1 MCKIWIFGGTTEG
14 RLLAEYCSREKI
26 PAWVS
31 VASEYGEELLRE
43 DLLEAENV
51 ENAENLVQNHDMNGR
66 EKSADREGYL
76 AKKNLKNASV
86 SSAVKVLRG
95 RMDRHQMEEFIRNQG
110 IQLVIDATHPHAK
123 LVSEEIQEACRQT
136 GIRLERCLRA
146 EGEQNRGRDWVEV
159 DSIQEAVA
167 FLSSVPGVIFATTG
181 SKELEALC
189 QIPEYPKRV
198 YARVLPISGVLKK
211 CEELGITGSHLIAMQ
226 GPFSTEMNALF
237 LRQTKAEWLLTKDSG
252 RAGGFQEK
260 MEAARANG
268 TRVVV
273 IRRPEERGISL
284 NEAMKVLKE
293 TDGRTIGER
302 EGIESEIA
310 SAKSKKN
317 IEGVDGENQEKS
329 NEVENVPAGEEE
341 RKSGT
346 DTVELEE
353 RNKIKPSKTQTV
365 FVTAQ
370 KLACDT
376 QKTHLILA
384 GIGMGQPSQMTGEVL
399 RAIRESDALIG
410 AGRMLE
416 SAERALQDDL
426 LINKEGKIENRQKS
440 ATAVEKERIPGNI
453 RGSYVKCYKAY
464 LPDDV
469 IRIISEHPEWK
480 QAVILYSG
488 DTGFF
493 SGASKMAERLREAG
507 YPFTVY
513 PGISCISYLAARLGT
528 HWEDAAIYSAHGREL
543 PVERVMKHL
552 CDPEEA
558 ANRAFI
564 LMGGKNGAGQ
574 FCKRLTQAGY
584 GSVQVTVG
592 ENLSYPEEQI
602 RSGTAEE
609 MGKLEFTDL
618 SLMQLEVLGK
628 IKRGQTEVPNKEK
641 IADDDN
647 IEITNVE
654 KLKMYAQGMVSEKRI
669 QDVQVT
675 ESYKNDKH
683 KFVLHTNL
691 CQEIPRIMLAAPKSG
706 SGKTLLTCGL
716 LEILRRRGLNPIA
729 CKCGPDYIDP
739 MFHRYVLGIPGRNL
753 DSFFLPPEG
762 VREVLADAAREEKAG
777 IAVLEGVMGY
787 YDGLGGTETA
797 ASSWEIAKI
806 TDTPAILLLDCK
818 GASLS
823 AAAMASGFL
832 HFREDSQIA
841 GVILN
846 RVSSMYYERLAAA
859 VEEASG
865 LPVLGYLPE
874 SEEYRMESRHLG
886 LFLPGEIDRLRE
898 RIGRLADQMEKSIA
912 VDRVLEVA
920 GMSLEGE
927 NKEKEKTERIERA
940 EKTRKGSEKISP
952 RVRIGV
958 ARDEAFCF
966 YYQENF
972 RLLEQM
978 GAELVYFSPL
988 RDKKIPEGVNGLLFG
1003 GGYPENYARELA
1015 ENAAMRESVRR
1026 SIAAGMPFLAECG
1039 GFLYLHRTLE
1049 GSDGKHWEMA
1059 GVYPFNA
1066 YRTDRLRRFGYVR
1079 LLTPSGQEIHGHE
1092 FHYWESEE
1100 PGTDWEAVK
1109 PTGNRSWRCIHE
1121 KGAQIGGFPHLY
1133 YASCPEFLRGW
1144 LNVCEKYSEDN
1155 GDKF

>member
-26 PAWVS
+26 EAWVS
-31 VASEYGEELLRE
+31 VASEYGEELLQE
-43 DLLEAENV
+43 ELMESGNAGNPDL
-51 ENAENLVQNHDMNGR
+51 NHNTC
-66 EKSADREGYL
+66 L
-76 AKKNLKNASV
+76 AKKNLKTVQASSV
-86 SSAVKVLRG
+86 IKVLRG
-95 RMDRHQMEEFIRNQG
+95 RMDRYQMEEFIRNQG
-110 IQLVIDATHPHAK
+110 IHLVIDATHPHAR
-123 LVSEEIQEACRQT
+123 LVSEEIQEACGRT
-136 GIRLERCLRA
+136 GVRLERCLRA
-146 EGEQNRGRDWVEV
+146 EGEQNKARDWVEV
-159 DSIQEAVA
+159 DSIQEAVS
-167 FLSSVPGVIFATTG
+167 FLSSVSGVIFATTG

-189 QIPEYPKRV
+189 QIPDYQKRV
-198 YARVLPISGVLKK
+198 YARVLPTSNVLKK
-211 CEELGITGSHLIAMQ
+211 CEKLGITGSHLIAMQ
-226 GPFSTEMNALF
+226 GPFSTEMNTLF

-260 MEAARANG
+260 VEAARENG

-273 IRRPEERGISL
+273 IRRPEEDGISL
-284 NEAMKVLKE
+284 EEAMEVLKKADE
-293 TDGRTIGER
+293 GNVGE
-302 EGIESEIA
+302 
-310 SAKSKKN
+310 
-317 IEGVDGENQEKS
+317 
-329 NEVENVPAGEEE
+329 
-341 RKSGT
+341 
-346 DTVELEE
+346 L
-353 RNKIKPSKTQTV
+353 
-365 FVTAQ
+365 
-370 KLACDT
+370 
-376 QKTHLILA
+376 KTHLILA

-416 SAERALQDDL
+416 SAERALQNDL
-426 LINKEGKIENRQKS
+426 LISKEGKAENRQES
-440 ATAVEKERIPGNI
+440 AAAVEKET
-453 RGSYVKCYKAY
+453 KCYKAY

-469 IRIISEHPEWK
+469 IQIVSKHPEWK
-480 QAVILYSG
+480 RAVILYSG

-493 SGASKMAERLREAG
+493 SGASRMAERLREAG

-513 PGISCISYLAARLGT
+513 PGTSCVSYLAARLGT

-543 PVERVMKHL
+543 SVDRVMKRL
-552 CDPEEA
+552 CAPEEEA
-558 ANRAFI
+558 KRAFI

-574 FCKRLTQAGY
+574 FCERLTQAGY
-584 GSVQVTVG
+584 GNVQVTVG

-609 MGKLEFTDL
+609 MKKLEFADL
-618 SLMQLEVLGK
+618 SLMLLEVTDE
-628 IKRGQTEVPNKEK
+628 IKNVKQLKRFEQEDKRLLP
-641 IADDDN
+641 ADS
-647 IEITNVE
+647 V
-654 KLKMYAQGMVSEKRI
+654 GV
-669 QDVQVT
+669 
-675 ESYKNDKH
+675 
-683 KFVLHTNL
+683 F
-691 CQEIPRIMLAAPKSG
+691 PRIMLAAPKSG

-716 LEILRRRGLNPIA
+716 LEVLRRRGLNPIA

-753 DSFFLPPEG
+753 DSFFLPAEG
-762 VREVLADAAREEKAG
+762 VRKVLVDAVREEQAG

-787 YDGLGGTETA
+787 YDGLGGTETS
-797 ASSWEIAKI
+797 ASSWEIAEI
-806 TDTPAILLLDCK
+806 TDTPAILVLDCK

-823 AAAMASGFL
+823 VAAMASGFL
-832 HFREDSQIA
+832 HFRKKSHIA

-920 GMSLEGE
+920 GMLPLRIE
-927 NKEKEKTERIERA
+927 NKGKEKA
-940 EKTRKGSEKISP
+940 ENESMEAESIAKFPACQEQKVTS

-988 RDKKIPEGVNGLLFG
+988 RDKKIPDRVDGLLFG

-1015 ENAAMRESVRR
+1015 KNAAMRESIRR

-1039 GFLYLHRTLE
+1039 GFLYLHHTLE

-1059 GVYPFNA
+1059 GVYPFDA
-1066 YRTDRLRRFGYVR
+1066 YRTNRLRRFGYVR
-1079 LLTPSGQEIHGHE
+1079 LLTSSGQEIHGHE
-1092 FHYWESEE
+1092 FHYWESED

-1121 KGAQIGGFPHLY
+1121 KGGQIGGFPHLY
-1133 YASCPEFLRGW
+1133 YASCPDFLRKW
-1144 LNVCEKYSEDN
+1144 LDVCAKGSQKKYIN
-1155 GDKF
+1155 

>member
-26 PAWVS
+26 EAWVS
-31 VASEYGEELLRE
+31 VASEYGEELLQE
-43 DLLEAENV
+43 ELMESGNAGNPDL
-51 ENAENLVQNHDMNGR
+51 NHNTC
-66 EKSADREGYL
+66 L
-76 AKKNLKNASV
+76 AKKNLKTVQASSV
-86 SSAVKVLRG
+86 IKVLRG
-95 RMDRHQMEEFIRNQG
+95 RMDRYQMEEFIRNQG
-110 IQLVIDATHPHAK
+110 IHLVIDATHPHAR
-123 LVSEEIQEACRQT
+123 LVSEEIQEACGRT
-136 GIRLERCLRA
+136 GVRLERCLRA
-146 EGEQNRGRDWVEV
+146 EGEQNKARDWVEV
-159 DSIQEAVA
+159 DSIQEAVS
-167 FLSSVPGVIFATTG
+167 FLSSVSGVIFATTG

-189 QIPEYPKRV
+189 QIPDYQKRV
-198 YARVLPISGVLKK
+198 YARVLPISNVLKK
-211 CEELGITGSHLIAMQ
+211 CEKLGITGSHLIAMQ
-226 GPFSTEMNALF
+226 GPFSTEMNTLF

-260 MEAARANG
+260 VEAARENG

-273 IRRPEERGISL
+273 IRRPEEDGISL
-284 NEAMKVLKE
+284 EEAMEVLKKADE
-293 TDGRTIGER
+293 GNVGE
-302 EGIESEIA
+302 
-310 SAKSKKN
+310 
-317 IEGVDGENQEKS
+317 
-329 NEVENVPAGEEE
+329 
-341 RKSGT
+341 
-346 DTVELEE
+346 L
-353 RNKIKPSKTQTV
+353 
-365 FVTAQ
+365 
-370 KLACDT
+370 
-376 QKTHLILA
+376 KTHLILA

-416 SAERALQDDL
+416 SAERALQNDL
-426 LINKEGKIENRQKS
+426 LISKEGKAENRQES
-440 ATAVEKERIPGNI
+440 AAAVEKET
-453 RGSYVKCYKAY
+453 KCYKAY

-469 IRIISEHPEWK
+469 IQIVSKHPEWK

-493 SGASKMAERLREAG
+493 SGASRMAERLREAG

-513 PGISCISYLAARLGT
+513 PGTSCVSYLAARLGT

-543 PVERVMKHL
+543 SVDRVMKRL
-552 CDPEEA
+552 CDPEEPA
-558 ANRAFI
+558 KRAFI

-574 FCKRLTQAGY
+574 FCERLTQAGY
-584 GSVQVTVG
+584 GNVQVTVG

-609 MGKLEFTDL
+609 MRKLEFADL
-618 SLMQLEVLGK
+618 SLMLLEVTDE
-628 IKRGQTEVPNKEK
+628 IKNVKQLKRFEQEDKRLLP
-641 IADDDN
+641 ADS
-647 IEITNVE
+647 V
-654 KLKMYAQGMVSEKRI
+654 GV
-669 QDVQVT
+669 
-675 ESYKNDKH
+675 
-683 KFVLHTNL
+683 F
-691 CQEIPRIMLAAPKSG
+691 PRIMLAAPKSG

-716 LEILRRRGLNPIA
+716 LEVLRRRGLNPIA

-753 DSFFLPPEG
+753 DSFFLPTESVRKVLVDA
-762 VREVLADAAREEKAG
+762 VREEQAG

-787 YDGLGGTETA
+787 YDGLGGTETS
-797 ASSWEIAKI
+797 ASSWEIAEI
-806 TDTPAILLLDCK
+806 TDTPAILVLDCK

-832 HFREDSQIA
+832 HFRKKSHIA

-912 VDRVLEVA
+912 VERVLEVA
-920 GMSLEGE
+920 GMLPLRIE
-927 NKEKEKTERIERA
+927 NKEKEKA
-940 EKTRKGSEKISP
+940 ENESMEAESIAKFPACQEQKVTS

-988 RDKKIPEGVNGLLFG
+988 RDKKIPDRVDGLLFG

-1015 ENAAMRESVRR
+1015 KNAAMRESIRR

-1059 GVYPFNA
+1059 GVYPFDA
-1066 YRTDRLRRFGYVR
+1066 YRTNRLRRFGYVR
-1079 LLTPSGQEIHGHE
+1079 LLTSSGQEIHGHE
-1092 FHYWESEE
+1092 FHYWESED

-1121 KGAQIGGFPHLY
+1121 KGGQIGGFPHLY
-1133 YASCPEFLRGW
+1133 YASCPDFLRKW
-1144 LNVCEKYSEDN
+1144 LDVCAKGSQQKYIN
-1155 GDKF
+1155 

>member
-26 PAWVS
+26 EAWVS
-31 VASEYGEELLRE
+31 VASEYGEELLQE
-43 DLLEAENV
+43 ELMESGNAGNPDL
-51 ENAENLVQNHDMNGR
+51 NHNTC
-66 EKSADREGYL
+66 L
-76 AKKNLKNASV
+76 AKKNLKTVQASSV
-86 SSAVKVLRG
+86 IKVLRG
-95 RMDRHQMEEFIRNQG
+95 RMDRYQMEEFIRNQG
-110 IQLVIDATHPHAK
+110 IHLVIDATHPHAR
-123 LVSEEIQEACRQT
+123 LVSEEIQEACGRT
-136 GIRLERCLRA
+136 GVRLERCLRA
-146 EGEQNRGRDWVEV
+146 EGEQNKARDWVEV
-159 DSIQEAVA
+159 DSIQEAVS
-167 FLSSVPGVIFATTG
+167 FLSSVSGVIFATTG

-189 QIPEYPKRV
+189 QIPDYQKRV
-198 YARVLPISGVLKK
+198 YARVLPTSNVLRK
-211 CEELGITGSHLIAMQ
+211 CEKMGITGSHLIAMQ
-226 GPFSTEMNALF
+226 GPFSTEMNTLF

-260 MEAARANG
+260 VEAARENG

-273 IRRPEERGISL
+273 IRRPEEDGISL
-284 NEAMKVLKE
+284 EEAMEVLKKADE
-293 TDGRTIGER
+293 GNVGE
-302 EGIESEIA
+302 
-310 SAKSKKN
+310 
-317 IEGVDGENQEKS
+317 
-329 NEVENVPAGEEE
+329 
-341 RKSGT
+341 
-346 DTVELEE
+346 L
-353 RNKIKPSKTQTV
+353 
-365 FVTAQ
+365 
-370 KLACDT
+370 
-376 QKTHLILA
+376 KTHLILA

-416 SAERALQDDL
+416 SAERALQNDL
-426 LINKEGKIENRQKS
+426 LISKEGKDENRQES
-440 ATAVEKERIPGNI
+440 AAAVEKET
-453 RGSYVKCYKAY
+453 KCYKAY

-469 IRIISEHPEWK
+469 IQIVSKHPEWK

-493 SGASKMAERLREAG
+493 SGASRMAERLREAG

-513 PGISCISYLAARLGT
+513 PGTSCVSYLSARLGT

-543 PVERVMKHL
+543 SVDRVMKRL
-552 CDPEEA
+552 CDPEEPA
-558 ANRAFI
+558 KRAFI

-574 FCKRLTQAGY
+574 FCERLTQAGY
-584 GSVQVTVG
+584 GNVQVTVG

-609 MGKLEFTDL
+609 MKKLEFADL
-618 SLMQLEVLGK
+618 SLMLLEVTDE
-628 IKRGQTEVPNKEK
+628 IKNVKQLKRFEQEDKRLLP
-641 IADDDN
+641 ADS
-647 IEITNVE
+647 V
-654 KLKMYAQGMVSEKRI
+654 GV
-669 QDVQVT
+669 
-675 ESYKNDKH
+675 
-683 KFVLHTNL
+683 F
-691 CQEIPRIMLAAPKSG
+691 PRIMLAAPKSG

-716 LEILRRRGLNPIA
+716 LEVLRRRGLNPIA

-753 DSFFLPPEG
+753 DSFFLPAEG
-762 VREVLADAAREEKAG
+762 VRKVLVDAVREEQAE

-787 YDGLGGTETA
+787 YDGLGGTETS
-797 ASSWEIAKI
+797 ASSWEIAEI
-806 TDTPAILLLDCK
+806 TDTPAILVLDCK

-832 HFREDSQIA
+832 HFRKKSHIA

-912 VDRVLEVA
+912 VERVLEVA
-920 GMSLEGE
+920 GMLPLRIE
-927 NKEKEKTERIERA
+927 NKEKEKA
-940 EKTRKGSEKISP
+940 ENESMEAESIAKFPACQEQKVTS

-988 RDKKIPEGVNGLLFG
+988 RDKKIPNRVDGLLFG

-1015 ENAAMRESVRR
+1015 KNAAMRESIRR

-1059 GVYPFNA
+1059 GVYPFDA
-1066 YRTDRLRRFGYVR
+1066 YRTNRLRRFGYVR
-1079 LLTPSGQEIHGHE
+1079 LLTSSGQEIHGHE
-1092 FHYWESEE
+1092 FHYWESED

-1121 KGAQIGGFPHLY
+1121 KGGQIGGFPHLY
-1133 YASCPEFLRGW
+1133 YASCPDFLRKW
-1144 LNVCEKYSEDN
+1144 LDVCAKGSQQKYIN
-1155 GDKF
+1155 

>member
-26 PAWVS
+26 EAWVS
-31 VASEYGEELLRE
+31 VASEYGEELLQE
-43 DLLEAENV
+43 ELMESGNAGNPDL
-51 ENAENLVQNHDMNGR
+51 NHNTC
-66 EKSADREGYL
+66 L
-76 AKKNLKNASV
+76 AKKNLKTVQASSV
-86 SSAVKVLRG
+86 IKVLRG
-95 RMDRHQMEEFIRNQG
+95 RMDRYQMEEFIRNQG
-110 IQLVIDATHPHAK
+110 IHLVIDATHPHAR
-123 LVSEEIQEACRQT
+123 LVSEEIQEACGRT
-136 GIRLERCLRA
+136 GVRLERCLRA
-146 EGEQNRGRDWVEV
+146 EGEQNKARDWVEV
-159 DSIQEAVA
+159 DSIQEAVS
-167 FLSSVPGVIFATTG
+167 FLSSVSGVIFATTG

-189 QIPEYPKRV
+189 QIPDYQKRV
-198 YARVLPISGVLKK
+198 YARVLPTSNVLKK
-211 CEELGITGSHLIAMQ
+211 CEKLGITGSHLIAMQ
-226 GPFSTEMNALF
+226 GPFSTEMNTLF

-260 MEAARANG
+260 VEAARENG

-273 IRRPEERGISL
+273 IRRPEENGISL
-284 NEAMKVLKE
+284 EEAMEVLKKADE
-293 TDGRTIGER
+293 GKVGE
-302 EGIESEIA
+302 
-310 SAKSKKN
+310 
-317 IEGVDGENQEKS
+317 
-329 NEVENVPAGEEE
+329 
-341 RKSGT
+341 
-346 DTVELEE
+346 L
-353 RNKIKPSKTQTV
+353 
-365 FVTAQ
+365 
-370 KLACDT
+370 
-376 QKTHLILA
+376 KTHLILA

-416 SAERALQDDL
+416 SAERALQNDL
-426 LINKEGKIENRQKS
+426 LISKEGKAENRQES
-440 ATAVEKERIPGNI
+440 AAAVEKER
-453 RGSYVKCYKAY
+453 KCYKAY

-469 IRIISEHPEWK
+469 IQIVSEHPEWK
-480 QAVILYSG
+480 RAVILYSG

-493 SGASKMAERLREAG
+493 SGASRMAERLREAG

-513 PGISCISYLAARLGT
+513 PGTSCVSYLAARLGT

-543 PVERVMKHL
+543 SVDRVMKRL
-552 CDPEEA
+552 CDPEEPA
-558 ANRAFI
+558 KRAFI

-574 FCKRLTQAGY
+574 FCERLTQAGY
-584 GSVQVTVG
+584 GNVQVTVG

-609 MGKLEFTDL
+609 MRKLEFADL
-618 SLMQLEVLGK
+618 SLMLLEVTDE
-628 IKRGQTEVPNKEK
+628 IKNVKQLKRFEQEDKRLLP
-641 IADDDN
+641 ADS
-647 IEITNVE
+647 V
-654 KLKMYAQGMVSEKRI
+654 GV
-669 QDVQVT
+669 
-675 ESYKNDKH
+675 
-683 KFVLHTNL
+683 F
-691 CQEIPRIMLAAPKSG
+691 PRIMLAAPKSG

-716 LEILRRRGLNPIA
+716 LEVLRRRGLNPIA

-753 DSFFLPPEG
+753 DSFFLPTEG
-762 VREVLADAAREEKAG
+762 VRKVLVEAVREEQAG

-787 YDGLGGTETA
+787 YDGLGGTETS
-797 ASSWEIAKI
+797 ASSWEIAEI
-806 TDTPAILLLDCK
+806 TDTPAILVLDCK

-832 HFREDSQIA
+832 HFRKKSHIA

-920 GMSLEGE
+920 GMLPLRIE
-927 NKEKEKTERIERA
+927 NKEKEKA
-940 EKTRKGSEKISP
+940 ENESMEAESIAKFPACQEQKVTS

-988 RDKKIPEGVNGLLFG
+988 RDKKIPDRVDGLLFG

-1015 ENAAMRESVRR
+1015 KNAAMRESIRR

-1059 GVYPFNA
+1059 GVYPFDA
-1066 YRTDRLRRFGYVR
+1066 YRTNRLRRFGYVR
-1079 LLTPSGQEIHGHE
+1079 LLTSSGQEIHGHE
-1092 FHYWESEE
+1092 FHYWESED

-1121 KGAQIGGFPHLY
+1121 KGGQIGGFPHLY
-1133 YASCPEFLRGW
+1133 YASCPDFLRKW
-1144 LNVCEKYSEDN
+1144 LDVCAKGSQQKYIN
-1155 GDKF
+1155 

>member
-26 PAWVS
+26 EAWVS
-31 VASEYGEELLRE
+31 VASEYGEELLQE
-43 DLLEAENV
+43 ELMESGNAGNPDL
-51 ENAENLVQNHDMNGR
+51 NHNTC
-66 EKSADREGYL
+66 L
-76 AKKNLKNASV
+76 AKKNLKTVQASSV
-86 SSAVKVLRG
+86 IKVLRG
-95 RMDRHQMEEFIRNQG
+95 RMDRYQMEEFIRNQG
-110 IQLVIDATHPHAK
+110 IHLVIDATHPHAR
-123 LVSEEIQEACRQT
+123 LVSEEIQEACGRT
-136 GIRLERCLRA
+136 GVRLERCLRA
-146 EGEQNRGRDWVEV
+146 EGEQNKARDWVEV
-159 DSIQEAVA
+159 DSIQEAVS
-167 FLSSVPGVIFATTG
+167 FLSSVSGVIFATTG

-189 QIPEYPKRV
+189 QIPDYQKRV
-198 YARVLPISGVLKK
+198 YARVLPTSNVLKK
-211 CEELGITGSHLIAMQ
+211 CEKLGITGSHLIAMQ
-226 GPFSTEMNALF
+226 GPFSTEMNTLF

-260 MEAARANG
+260 VEAARENG

-273 IRRPEERGISL
+273 IRRPEEDGISL
-284 NEAMKVLKE
+284 EEAMEVLKKADE
-293 TDGRTIGER
+293 GNVGE
-302 EGIESEIA
+302 
-310 SAKSKKN
+310 
-317 IEGVDGENQEKS
+317 
-329 NEVENVPAGEEE
+329 
-341 RKSGT
+341 
-346 DTVELEE
+346 L
-353 RNKIKPSKTQTV
+353 
-365 FVTAQ
+365 
-370 KLACDT
+370 
-376 QKTHLILA
+376 KTHLILA

-416 SAERALQDDL
+416 SAERALQNDL
-426 LINKEGKIENRQKS
+426 LISKEGKAENRQES
-440 ATAVEKERIPGNI
+440 AAAVEKET
-453 RGSYVKCYKAY
+453 KCYKAY

-469 IRIISEHPEWK
+469 IQIVSKHPEWK

-493 SGASKMAERLREAG
+493 SGASRMAERLREAG

-513 PGISCISYLAARLGT
+513 PGTSCVSYLAARLGT

-543 PVERVMKHL
+543 SVDRVMKRL
-552 CDPEEA
+552 CDPEEPA
-558 ANRAFI
+558 KRAFI

-574 FCKRLTQAGY
+574 FCERLTQAGY
-584 GSVQVTVG
+584 GNVQVTVG

-609 MGKLEFTDL
+609 MKKLEFADL
-618 SLMQLEVLGK
+618 SLILLEVTDE
-628 IKRGQTEVPNKEK
+628 IKNVKQLKRFEQEDKRLLS
-641 IADDDN
+641 ADS
-647 IEITNVE
+647 V
-654 KLKMYAQGMVSEKRI
+654 GV
-669 QDVQVT
+669 
-675 ESYKNDKH
+675 
-683 KFVLHTNL
+683 F
-691 CQEIPRIMLAAPKSG
+691 PRIMLAAPKSG

-753 DSFFLPPEG
+753 DSFFLPAESVRKVLVDA
-762 VREVLADAAREEKAG
+762 VREEQAG

-787 YDGLGGTETA
+787 YDGLGGTETS
-797 ASSWEIAKI
+797 ASSWEIAEI
-806 TDTPAILLLDCK
+806 TDTPAILVLDCK

-832 HFREDSQIA
+832 HFRKKSHIA

-912 VDRVLEVA
+912 VERVLEVA
-920 GMSLEGE
+920 GMLPLRIE
-927 NKEKEKTERIERA
+927 NKEKEKA
-940 EKTRKGSEKISP
+940 ENESMEAESIAKFPACQEQKVTS

-988 RDKKIPEGVNGLLFG
+988 RDKKIPDRVDGLLFG

-1015 ENAAMRESVRR
+1015 KNAAMRESIRR

-1059 GVYPFNA
+1059 GVYPFDA
-1066 YRTDRLRRFGYVR
+1066 YRTNRLRRFGYVR
-1079 LLTPSGQEIHGHE
+1079 LLTSSGQEIHGHE
-1092 FHYWESEE
+1092 FHYWESED

-1121 KGAQIGGFPHLY
+1121 KGGQIGGFPHLY
-1133 YASCPEFLRGW
+1133 YASCPDFLRKW
-1144 LNVCEKYSEDN
+1144 LDVCAKGSQKKYIN
-1155 GDKF
+1155 

>member
-26 PAWVS
+26 EAWVS
-31 VASEYGEELLRE
+31 VASEYGEELLQE
-43 DLLEAENV
+43 ELMESG
-51 ENAENLVQNHDMNGR
+51 NAGNPDSNRNTC
-66 EKSADREGYL
+66 L
-76 AKKNLKNASV
+76 AKKNLKTVQTSSV
-86 SSAVKVLRG
+86 IKVLRG
-95 RMDRHQMEEFIRNQG
+95 RMDRYQMEEFIRNQG
-110 IQLVIDATHPHAK
+110 IHLVIDATHPHAR
-123 LVSEEIQEACRQT
+123 LVSEEIQEACGRT
-136 GIRLERCLRA
+136 GVRLERCLRA
-146 EGEQNRGRDWVEV
+146 EGEQNKARDWVEV
-159 DSIQEAVA
+159 DSIQEAVS
-167 FLSSVPGVIFATTG
+167 FLSSVSGVIFATTG

-189 QIPEYPKRV
+189 QIPDYQKRV
-198 YARVLPISGVLKK
+198 YARVLPTSNVLKK
-211 CEELGITGSHLIAMQ
+211 CEKLGITGSHLIAMQ
-226 GPFSTEMNALF
+226 GPFSTEMNTLF

-260 MEAARANG
+260 VEAARENG

-273 IRRPEERGISL
+273 IRRPEEDGISL
-284 NEAMKVLKE
+284 EEAMEVLKKADE
-293 TDGRTIGER
+293 GNVGE
-302 EGIESEIA
+302 
-310 SAKSKKN
+310 
-317 IEGVDGENQEKS
+317 
-329 NEVENVPAGEEE
+329 
-341 RKSGT
+341 
-346 DTVELEE
+346 L
-353 RNKIKPSKTQTV
+353 
-365 FVTAQ
+365 
-370 KLACDT
+370 
-376 QKTHLILA
+376 KTHLILA

-416 SAERALQDDL
+416 SAERALQNDL
-426 LINKEGKIENRQKS
+426 LISKEGKAENRQES
-440 ATAVEKERIPGNI
+440 AAAVEKER
-453 RGSYVKCYKAY
+453 KCYKAY

-469 IRIISEHPEWK
+469 IQIVSEHPEWK

-493 SGASKMAERLREAG
+493 SGASRMAERLREAG

-513 PGISCISYLAARLGT
+513 PGTSCVSYLAARLGT
-528 HWEDAAIYSAHGREL
+528 HWEDATIYSAHGREL
-543 PVERVMKHL
+543 SVDRVMKRL
-552 CDPEEA
+552 CDPEEPA
-558 ANRAFI
+558 KRAFI

-574 FCKRLTQAGY
+574 FCERLTQAGY
-584 GSVQVTVG
+584 GNVQVTVG

-609 MGKLEFTDL
+609 MKKLEFADL
-618 SLMQLEVLGK
+618 SLMLLEVTDE
-628 IKRGQTEVPNKEK
+628 IKNVKQLKRLEQEDKRLLP
-641 IADDDN
+641 ADS
-647 IEITNVE
+647 V
-654 KLKMYAQGMVSEKRI
+654 GV
-669 QDVQVT
+669 
-675 ESYKNDKH
+675 
-683 KFVLHTNL
+683 F
-691 CQEIPRIMLAAPKSG
+691 PRIMLAAPKSG

-753 DSFFLPPEG
+753 DSFFLPTEG
-762 VREVLADAAREEKAG
+762 VRKVLVDAVREEQAG

-787 YDGLGGTETA
+787 YDGLGGTETS
-797 ASSWEIAKI
+797 ASSWEIAEI
-806 TDTPAILLLDCK
+806 TDTPAILVLDCK

-832 HFREDSQIA
+832 HFRKKSHIA

-912 VDRVLEVA
+912 VERVLEVA
-920 GMSLEGE
+920 GMLPLRIE
-927 NKEKEKTERIERA
+927 NKEKEKA
-940 EKTRKGSEKISP
+940 ENESMEAESIAKFPACQEQKVTS

-988 RDKKIPEGVNGLLFG
+988 RDKKIPDRVDGLLFG

-1015 ENAAMRESVRR
+1015 KNAAMRESIRR

-1059 GVYPFNA
+1059 GVYPFDA
-1066 YRTDRLRRFGYVR
+1066 YRTNRLRRFGYVR
-1079 LLTPSGQEIHGHE
+1079 LLTSSGQEIHGHE
-1092 FHYWESEE
+1092 FHYWESED

-1121 KGAQIGGFPHLY
+1121 KGGQIGGFPHLY
-1133 YASCPEFLRGW
+1133 YASCPDFLRKW
-1144 LNVCEKYSEDN
+1144 LDVCAKGSQKKYIN
-1155 GDKF
+1155 

>member
-26 PAWVS
+26 EAWVS
-31 VASEYGEELLRE
+31 VASEYGEELLQE
-43 DLLEAENV
+43 ELMESGNAGNPDL
-51 ENAENLVQNHDMNGR
+51 NHNTC
-66 EKSADREGYL
+66 L
-76 AKKNLKNASV
+76 AKKNLKTVQASSV
-86 SSAVKVLRG
+86 IKVLRG
-95 RMDRHQMEEFIRNQG
+95 RMDRYQMEEFIRNQG
-110 IQLVIDATHPHAK
+110 IHLVIDATHPHAR
-123 LVSEEIQEACRQT
+123 LVSEEIQEACGRT
-136 GIRLERCLRA
+136 GVRLERCLRA
-146 EGEQNRGRDWVEV
+146 EGEQNKARDWVEV
-159 DSIQEAVA
+159 DSIQEAVS
-167 FLSSVPGVIFATTG
+167 FLSSVSGVIFATTG

-189 QIPEYPKRV
+189 QIPDYQKRV
-198 YARVLPISGVLKK
+198 YARVLPTSNVLKK
-211 CEELGITGSHLIAMQ
+211 CEKLGITGSHLIAMQ
-226 GPFSTEMNALF
+226 GPFSTEMNTLF

-260 MEAARANG
+260 VEAARENG

-273 IRRPEERGISL
+273 IRRPEENGISL
-284 NEAMKVLKE
+284 EEAMEVLKKADE
-293 TDGRTIGER
+293 GKVGE
-302 EGIESEIA
+302 
-310 SAKSKKN
+310 
-317 IEGVDGENQEKS
+317 
-329 NEVENVPAGEEE
+329 
-341 RKSGT
+341 
-346 DTVELEE
+346 L
-353 RNKIKPSKTQTV
+353 
-365 FVTAQ
+365 
-370 KLACDT
+370 
-376 QKTHLILA
+376 KTHLILA

-416 SAERALQDDL
+416 SAERALQNDL
-426 LINKEGKIENRQKS
+426 LISKEGKAENRQES
-440 ATAVEKERIPGNI
+440 AAAVEKET
-453 RGSYVKCYKAY
+453 KCYKAY

-469 IRIISEHPEWK
+469 IQIVSKHPEWK
-480 QAVILYSG
+480 KAVILYSG

-493 SGASKMAERLREAG
+493 SGASRMAERLREAG

-513 PGISCISYLAARLGT
+513 PGTSCVSYLAARLGT

-543 PVERVMKHL
+543 SVDRVMKRL
-552 CDPEEA
+552 CDPEEPA
-558 ANRAFI
+558 KRAFI

-574 FCKRLTQAGY
+574 FCERLTQAGY
-584 GSVQVTVG
+584 GNVQVTVG

-609 MGKLEFTDL
+609 MKKLEFADL
-618 SLMQLEVLGK
+618 SLILLEVTDE
-628 IKRGQTEVPNKEK
+628 IKNVKQLKRFEQEDKRLLS
-641 IADDDN
+641 ADS
-647 IEITNVE
+647 V
-654 KLKMYAQGMVSEKRI
+654 GV
-669 QDVQVT
+669 
-675 ESYKNDKH
+675 
-683 KFVLHTNL
+683 F
-691 CQEIPRIMLAAPKSG
+691 PRIMLAAPKSG

-716 LEILRRRGLNPIA
+716 LEVLRRRGLNPIA

-753 DSFFLPPEG
+753 DSFFMPAEG
-762 VREVLADAAREEKAG
+762 VRKVLVDAVREEQAG

-787 YDGLGGTETA
+787 YDGLGGTETS
-797 ASSWEIAKI
+797 ASSWEIAEI
-806 TDTPAILLLDCK
+806 TDTPAILVLDCK

-832 HFREDSQIA
+832 HFRKKSHIA

-912 VDRVLEVA
+912 VERVLEVA
-920 GMSLEGE
+920 GMLPLRIE
-927 NKEKEKTERIERA
+927 NKEKEKA
-940 EKTRKGSEKISP
+940 ENESMEAESIAKFPACQEQKVTS

-988 RDKKIPEGVNGLLFG
+988 RDKKIPDRVDGLLFG

-1015 ENAAMRESVRR
+1015 KNAAMRESIRR

-1059 GVYPFNA
+1059 GVYPFDA
-1066 YRTDRLRRFGYVR
+1066 YRTNRLRRFGYVR
-1079 LLTPSGQEIHGHE
+1079 LLTSSGQEIHGHE
-1092 FHYWESEE
+1092 FHYWESED

-1121 KGAQIGGFPHLY
+1121 KGGQIGGFPHLY
-1133 YASCPEFLRGW
+1133 YASCPDFLRKW
-1144 LNVCEKYSEDN
+1144 LDECAKGSQQKYTN
-1155 GDKF
+1155 

>member
-26 PAWVS
+26 EAWVS
-31 VASEYGEELLRE
+31 VASEYGEELLQE
-43 DLLEAENV
+43 ELMESGNAGNPDL
-51 ENAENLVQNHDMNGR
+51 NHNTC
-66 EKSADREGYL
+66 L
-76 AKKNLKNASV
+76 AKKSLKNVQASSV
-86 SSAVKVLRG
+86 IKVLRG
-95 RMDRHQMEEFIRNQG
+95 RMDRYQMEEFIRNQG
-110 IQLVIDATHPHAK
+110 IHLVIDATHPHAR
-123 LVSEEIQEACRQT
+123 LVSEEIQEACGRT
-136 GIRLERCLRA
+136 GVRLERCLRA
-146 EGEQNRGRDWVEV
+146 EGEQNKARDWVEV
-159 DSIQEAVA
+159 DSIQEAVS
-167 FLSSVPGVIFATTG
+167 FLSSVSGVIFATTG

-189 QIPEYPKRV
+189 QIPDYQKRV
-198 YARVLPISGVLKK
+198 YARVLPTSNVLKK
-211 CEELGITGSHLIAMQ
+211 CEKLGITGSHLIAMQ
-226 GPFSTEMNALF
+226 GPFSTEMNTLF

-260 MEAARANG
+260 VEAARENG

-273 IRRPEERGISL
+273 IRRPEEDGISL
-284 NEAMKVLKE
+284 EEAMEVLKKADE
-293 TDGRTIGER
+293 GNVGE
-302 EGIESEIA
+302 
-310 SAKSKKN
+310 
-317 IEGVDGENQEKS
+317 
-329 NEVENVPAGEEE
+329 
-341 RKSGT
+341 
-346 DTVELEE
+346 L
-353 RNKIKPSKTQTV
+353 
-365 FVTAQ
+365 
-370 KLACDT
+370 
-376 QKTHLILA
+376 KTHLILA

-416 SAERALQDDL
+416 SAERALQNDL
-426 LINKEGKIENRQKS
+426 LISKEGKAENRQES
-440 ATAVEKERIPGNI
+440 AAAVEKER
-453 RGSYVKCYKAY
+453 KCYKAY

-469 IRIISEHPEWK
+469 IQIVSEHPEWK

-493 SGASKMAERLREAG
+493 SGASRMAERLREAG

-513 PGISCISYLAARLGT
+513 PGTSCVSYLAARLGT

-543 PVERVMKHL
+543 SVDRVMKRL
-552 CDPEEA
+552 CDPEEPA
-558 ANRAFI
+558 KRAFI

-574 FCKRLTQAGY
+574 FCERLTQAGY
-584 GSVQVTVG
+584 GNVQVTVG

-609 MGKLEFTDL
+609 MKKLEFADL
-618 SLMQLEVLGK
+618 SLMLLEVTDE
-628 IKRGQTEVPNKEK
+628 IKNVKQLKRFEQEDKRLLP
-641 IADDDN
+641 ADS
-647 IEITNVE
+647 V
-654 KLKMYAQGMVSEKRI
+654 GV
-669 QDVQVT
+669 
-675 ESYKNDKH
+675 
-683 KFVLHTNL
+683 F
-691 CQEIPRIMLAAPKSG
+691 PRIMLAAPKSG

-716 LEILRRRGLNPIA
+716 LEVLRRRGLNPIA

-753 DSFFLPPEG
+753 DSFFLPAEG
-762 VREVLADAAREEKAG
+762 VREVLVDVVREEQAG

-787 YDGLGGTETA
+787 YDGLGGTETS
-797 ASSWEIAKI
+797 ASSWEIAEI
-806 TDTPAILLLDCK
+806 TDTPAILVLDCK

-832 HFREDSQIA
+832 HFREKSHIA

-846 RVSSMYYERLAAA
+846 RVSSMYYERLAVA
-859 VEEASG
+859 VEEASR

-874 SEEYRMESRHLG
+874 SEEYHMESRHLG

-912 VDRVLEVA
+912 VERVLEVA
-920 GMSLEGE
+920 GMLPLRIE
-927 NKEKEKTERIERA
+927 NKEKEKA
-940 EKTRKGSEKISP
+940 ENESMEAESIAKFPACQEQKVTS

-988 RDKKIPEGVNGLLFG
+988 RDKKIPDRVDGLLFG

-1015 ENAAMRESVRR
+1015 KNAAMRESIRR

-1059 GVYPFNA
+1059 GVYPFDA
-1066 YRTDRLRRFGYVR
+1066 YRTNRLRRFGYVR
-1079 LLTPSGQEIHGHE
+1079 LLTSSGQEIHGHE
-1092 FHYWESEE
+1092 FHYWESED

-1121 KGAQIGGFPHLY
+1121 KGGQIGGFPHLY
-1133 YASCPEFLRGW
+1133 YASCPDFLRKW
-1144 LNVCEKYSEDN
+1144 LDVCAKGSQKKYIN
-1155 GDKF
+1155 

>member
-26 PAWVS
+26 EAWVS
-31 VASEYGEELLRE
+31 VASEYGEELLQE
-43 DLLEAENV
+43 ELMESGNAGNPDL
-51 ENAENLVQNHDMNGR
+51 NHNTC
-66 EKSADREGYL
+66 L
-76 AKKNLKNASV
+76 AKKSLKNVQASSV
-86 SSAVKVLRG
+86 IKVLRG
-95 RMDRHQMEEFIRNQG
+95 RMDRYQMEEFIRNQG
-110 IQLVIDATHPHAK
+110 IHLVIDATHPHAR
-123 LVSEEIQEACRQT
+123 LVSEEIQEACGRT
-136 GIRLERCLRA
+136 GVRLERCLRA
-146 EGEQNRGRDWVEV
+146 EGEQNKARDWVEV
-159 DSIQEAVA
+159 DSIQEAVS
-167 FLSSVPGVIFATTG
+167 FLSSVSGVIFVTTG

-189 QIPEYPKRV
+189 QIPDYQKRV
-198 YARVLPISGVLKK
+198 YARVLPTSNVLKK
-211 CEELGITGSHLIAMQ
+211 CEKLGITGSHLIAMQ
-226 GPFSTEMNALF
+226 GPFSTEMNTLF

-260 MEAARANG
+260 VEAARENG

-273 IRRPEERGISL
+273 IRRPEEDGISL
-284 NEAMKVLKE
+284 EEAMEVLKKADE
-293 TDGRTIGER
+293 GNVGE
-302 EGIESEIA
+302 
-310 SAKSKKN
+310 
-317 IEGVDGENQEKS
+317 
-329 NEVENVPAGEEE
+329 
-341 RKSGT
+341 
-346 DTVELEE
+346 L
-353 RNKIKPSKTQTV
+353 
-365 FVTAQ
+365 
-370 KLACDT
+370 
-376 QKTHLILA
+376 KTHLILA

-416 SAERALQDDL
+416 SAERALQNDL
-426 LINKEGKIENRQKS
+426 LISKEGKAENRQES
-440 ATAVEKERIPGNI
+440 AAAVEKET
-453 RGSYVKCYKAY
+453 KCYKAY

-469 IRIISEHPEWK
+469 IQIVSKHPEWK

-493 SGASKMAERLREAG
+493 SGASRMAERLREAG

-513 PGISCISYLAARLGT
+513 PGTSCVSYLAARLGT

-543 PVERVMKHL
+543 SVDRVMKRL
-552 CDPEEA
+552 CDPEEPA
-558 ANRAFI
+558 KRAFI

-574 FCKRLTQAGY
+574 FCERLTQAGY
-584 GSVQVTVG
+584 GNVQVTVG

-609 MGKLEFTDL
+609 MKKLEFADL
-618 SLMQLEVLGK
+618 SLMLLEVTDEIKNVKQLKRFEQEDK
-628 IKRGQTEVPNKEK
+628 ILLP
-641 IADDDN
+641 ADS
-647 IEITNVE
+647 V
-654 KLKMYAQGMVSEKRI
+654 GV
-669 QDVQVT
+669 
-675 ESYKNDKH
+675 
-683 KFVLHTNL
+683 F
-691 CQEIPRIMLAAPKSG
+691 PRIMLAAPKSG

-716 LEILRRRGLNPIA
+716 LEVLRRRGLNPIA

-753 DSFFLPPEG
+753 DSFFLPTEG
-762 VREVLADAAREEKAG
+762 VRKVLVDAVREEQAR

-787 YDGLGGTETA
+787 YDGLGGTETS
-797 ASSWEIAKI
+797 ASSWEIAEI
-806 TDTPAILLLDCK
+806 TDTPAILVLDCK

-832 HFREDSQIA
+832 HFRKKSHIA

-912 VDRVLEVA
+912 VERVLEVA
-920 GMSLEGE
+920 GMLSLRIE
-927 NKEKEKTERIERA
+927 NKEKEKA
-940 EKTRKGSEKISP
+940 ENESMEAESIAKFPACQEQKVTS

-988 RDKKIPEGVNGLLFG
+988 RDKKIPDRVDGLLFG

-1015 ENAAMRESVRR
+1015 KNAAMRESIRR

-1059 GVYPFNA
+1059 GVYPFDA
-1066 YRTDRLRRFGYVR
+1066 YRTNRLRRFGYVR
-1079 LLTPSGQEIHGHE
+1079 LLTSSGQEIHGHE
-1092 FHYWESEE
+1092 FHYWESED

-1121 KGAQIGGFPHLY
+1121 KGGQIGGFPHLY
-1133 YASCPEFLRGW
+1133 YASCPDFLRKW
-1144 LNVCEKYSEDN
+1144 LDVCAKGSQKKYIN
-1155 GDKF
+1155 

>member
-26 PAWVS
+26 EAWVS
-31 VASEYGEELLRE
+31 VASEYGEELLQE
-43 DLLEAENV
+43 ELMESGNAGNPDL
-51 ENAENLVQNHDMNGR
+51 NHNTC
-66 EKSADREGYL
+66 L
-76 AKKNLKNASV
+76 AKKNLKTVQASSV
-86 SSAVKVLRG
+86 IKVLRG
-95 RMDRHQMEEFIRNQG
+95 RMDRYQMEEFIRNQG
-110 IQLVIDATHPHAK
+110 IHLVIDATHPHAR
-123 LVSEEIQEACRQT
+123 LVSEEIQEACGRT
-136 GIRLERCLRA
+136 GVRLERCLRA
-146 EGEQNRGRDWVEV
+146 EGEQNKARDWVEV
-159 DSIQEAVA
+159 DSIQEAVS
-167 FLSSVPGVIFATTG
+167 FLSSVSGVIFATTG

-189 QIPEYPKRV
+189 QIPDYQKRV
-198 YARVLPISGVLKK
+198 YARVLPTSNVLRK
-211 CEELGITGSHLIAMQ
+211 CEKLGITGSHLIAMQ
-226 GPFSTEMNALF
+226 GPFSTEMNTLF

-260 MEAARANG
+260 VEAARENG

-273 IRRPEERGISL
+273 IRRPEEDGISL
-284 NEAMKVLKE
+284 EEAMEVLKKADE
-293 TDGRTIGER
+293 GNVGER
-302 EGIESEIA
+302 EGRGGEDIEREIA
-310 SAKSKKN
+310 SAKRKKN
-317 IEGVDGENQEKS
+317 IEGVDGENQRKS
-329 NEVENVPAGEEE
+329 NV
-341 RKSGT
+341 
-346 DTVELEE
+346 VEL
-353 RNKIKPSKTQTV
+353 
-365 FVTAQ
+365 
-370 KLACDT
+370 
-376 QKTHLILA
+376 KTHLILA

-416 SAERALQDDL
+416 SAERALQNDL
-426 LINKEGKIENRQKS
+426 LISKEGKAENRQES
-440 ATAVEKERIPGNI
+440 AAAVEKET
-453 RGSYVKCYKAY
+453 KCYKAY

-469 IRIISEHPEWK
+469 IQIVSKHPEWK

-493 SGASKMAERLREAG
+493 SGASRMAERLREAG

-513 PGISCISYLAARLGT
+513 PGTSCVSYLAARLGT

-543 PVERVMKHL
+543 SVDRVMKHL
-552 CDPEEA
+552 CDPEEPA
-558 ANRAFI
+558 KRAFI

-574 FCKRLTQAGY
+574 FCERLTQAGY
-584 GSVQVTVG
+584 GNVQVTVG

-609 MGKLEFTDL
+609 MKKLEFADL
-618 SLMQLEVLGK
+618 SLMLLEVTDE
-628 IKRGQTEVPNKEK
+628 IKNVKQLKRFEQEDKRLLP
-641 IADDDN
+641 ADS
-647 IEITNVE
+647 V
-654 KLKMYAQGMVSEKRI
+654 GV
-669 QDVQVT
+669 
-675 ESYKNDKH
+675 
-683 KFVLHTNL
+683 F
-691 CQEIPRIMLAAPKSG
+691 PRIMLAAPKSG

-716 LEILRRRGLNPIA
+716 LEVLRRRGLNPIA

-753 DSFFLPPEG
+753 DSFFLPTEG
-762 VREVLADAAREEKAG
+762 VRKVLVDAVREEQAG

-787 YDGLGGTETA
+787 YDGLGGTETS
-797 ASSWEIAKI
+797 ASSWEIAEI
-806 TDTPAILLLDCK
+806 TDTPAILVLDCK

-832 HFREDSQIA
+832 HFRKNSHIV

-920 GMSLEGE
+920 GMLPLRIE
-927 NKEKEKTERIERA
+927 NKEKEKA
-940 EKTRKGSEKISP
+940 ENESMEAESIAKFPACQEQKVTS

-988 RDKKIPEGVNGLLFG
+988 RDKKIPDRVDGLLFG

-1015 ENAAMRESVRR
+1015 KNAAMRESIRR

-1059 GVYPFNA
+1059 GVYPFDA
-1066 YRTDRLRRFGYVR
+1066 YRTNRLRRFGYVR
-1079 LLTPSGQEIHGHE
+1079 LLTSSGQEIHGHE
-1092 FHYWESEE
+1092 FHYWESED

-1121 KGAQIGGFPHLY
+1121 KGGQIGGFPHLY
-1133 YASCPEFLRGW
+1133 YASCPDFLRKW
-1144 LNVCEKYSEDN
+1144 LDVCAKGSQQKYIN
-1155 GDKF
+1155 

>member
-26 PAWVS
+26 EAWVS
-31 VASEYGEELLRE
+31 VASEYGEELLQE
-43 DLLEAENV
+43 ELMESGNAGNPDL
-51 ENAENLVQNHDMNGR
+51 NHNTKERGQC
-66 EKSADREGYL
+66 ADKEICF
-76 AKKNLKNASV
+76 AKKSLKNVQASSV
-86 SSAVKVLRG
+86 IKVLRG
-95 RMDRHQMEEFIRNQG
+95 RMDRYQMEEFIRNQG
-110 IQLVIDATHPHAK
+110 IHLVIDATHPHAR
-123 LVSEEIQEACRQT
+123 LVSEEIQEACGRT
-136 GIRLERCLRA
+136 GVRLERCLRA
-146 EGEQNRGRDWVEV
+146 EGEQNKARDWVEV
-159 DSIQEAVA
+159 DTIQEAVS
-167 FLSSVPGVIFATTG
+167 FLSSVSGVIFATTG

-189 QIPEYPKRV
+189 QIPDYQKRV
-198 YARVLPISGVLKK
+198 YARVLPTSNVLRK
-211 CEELGITGSHLIAMQ
+211 CEKLGITGSHLIAMQ
-226 GPFSTEMNALF
+226 GPFSTEMNTLF

-260 MEAARANG
+260 VEAARENG

-273 IRRPEERGISL
+273 IRRPEEDGISL
-284 NEAMKVLKE
+284 EEAMEVLKKADE
-293 TDGRTIGER
+293 GNVGER
-302 EGIESEIA
+302 EGRGGEDIEREIA
-310 SAKSKKN
+310 SAKRKKN
-317 IEGVDGENQEKS
+317 IEGVDGENQRKS
-329 NEVENVPAGEEE
+329 NV
-341 RKSGT
+341 
-346 DTVELEE
+346 VEL
-353 RNKIKPSKTQTV
+353 
-365 FVTAQ
+365 
-370 KLACDT
+370 
-376 QKTHLILA
+376 KTHLILA

-416 SAERALQDDL
+416 SAERALQNDL
-426 LINKEGKIENRQKS
+426 LISKEGKAENRQES
-440 ATAVEKERIPGNI
+440 AAAVEKET
-453 RGSYVKCYKAY
+453 KCYKAY

-469 IRIISEHPEWK
+469 IQIVSKHPEWK

-493 SGASKMAERLREAG
+493 SGASRMAERLREAG

-513 PGISCISYLAARLGT
+513 PGTSCVSYLAARLGT
-528 HWEDAAIYSAHGREL
+528 HWEDAVIYSAHGREL
-543 PVERVMKHL
+543 SVDRVMKRL
-552 CDPEEA
+552 CDPEEPA
-558 ANRAFI
+558 KRAFI

-574 FCKRLTQAGY
+574 FCERLTQAGY
-584 GSVQVTVG
+584 GNVQVTVG

-609 MGKLEFTDL
+609 MKKLEFADL
-618 SLMQLEVLGK
+618 SLMLLEVTDE
-628 IKRGQTEVPNKEK
+628 IKNVKQLKRFEQEDKRLLP
-641 IADDDN
+641 ADS
-647 IEITNVE
+647 V
-654 KLKMYAQGMVSEKRI
+654 GV
-669 QDVQVT
+669 
-675 ESYKNDKH
+675 
-683 KFVLHTNL
+683 F
-691 CQEIPRIMLAAPKSG
+691 PRIMLAAPKSG

-716 LEILRRRGLNPIA
+716 LEVLRRRGLNPIA

-753 DSFFLPPEG
+753 DSFFLPTEG
-762 VREVLADAAREEKAG
+762 VRKVLVDAVREEQAG

-787 YDGLGGTETA
+787 YDGLGGTETS
-797 ASSWEIAKI
+797 ASSWEIAEI
-806 TDTPAILLLDCK
+806 TDTPAILVLDCK

-832 HFREDSQIA
+832 HFRKKSHIA

-874 SEEYRMESRHLG
+874 SEEYHMESRHLG

-912 VDRVLEVA
+912 VERVLEVA
-920 GMSLEGE
+920 GMLPLRIE
-927 NKEKEKTERIERA
+927 NKEKEKA
-940 EKTRKGSEKISP
+940 ENESMEAESIAKFPACQEQKVTS

-988 RDKKIPEGVNGLLFG
+988 RDKKIPDRVDGLLFG

-1015 ENAAMRESVRR
+1015 KNAAMRESIRR

-1059 GVYPFNA
+1059 GVYPFDA
-1066 YRTDRLRRFGYVR
+1066 YRTNRLRRFGYVR
-1079 LLTPSGQEIHGHE
+1079 LLTSSGQEIHGHE
-1092 FHYWESEE
+1092 FHYWESED

-1121 KGAQIGGFPHLY
+1121 KGGQIGGFPHLY
-1133 YASCPEFLRGW
+1133 YASCPGFLRKW
-1144 LNVCEKYSEDN
+1144 LDVCAKGSQQEYIN
-1155 GDKF
+1155 

>member
-1 MCKIWIFGGTTEG
+1 MESGNAGN
-14 RLLAEYCSREKI
+14 
-26 PAWVS
+26 P
-31 VASEYGEELLRE
+31 
-43 DLLEAENV
+43 DL
-51 ENAENLVQNHDMNGR
+51 NHNTC
-66 EKSADREGYL
+66 L
-76 AKKNLKNASV
+76 AKKNLKTVQASSV
-86 SSAVKVLRG
+86 IKVLRG
-95 RMDRHQMEEFIRNQG
+95 RMDRYQMEEFIRNQG
-110 IQLVIDATHPHAK
+110 IHLVIDATHPHAR
-123 LVSEEIQEACRQT
+123 LVSEEIQEACGRT
-136 GIRLERCLRA
+136 GVRLERCLRA
-146 EGEQNRGRDWVEV
+146 EGEQNKARDWVEV
-159 DSIQEAVA
+159 DSIQEAVS
-167 FLSSVPGVIFATTG
+167 FLSSVSGVIFATTG

-189 QIPEYPKRV
+189 QIPDYQKRV
-198 YARVLPISGVLKK
+198 YARVLPTSNVLRK
-211 CEELGITGSHLIAMQ
+211 CEKMGITGSHLIAMQ
-226 GPFSTEMNALF
+226 GPFSTEMNTLF

-260 MEAARANG
+260 VEAARENG

-273 IRRPEERGISL
+273 IRRPEEDGISL
-284 NEAMKVLKE
+284 EEAMEVLKKADE
-293 TDGRTIGER
+293 GNVGE
-302 EGIESEIA
+302 
-310 SAKSKKN
+310 
-317 IEGVDGENQEKS
+317 
-329 NEVENVPAGEEE
+329 
-341 RKSGT
+341 
-346 DTVELEE
+346 L
-353 RNKIKPSKTQTV
+353 
-365 FVTAQ
+365 
-370 KLACDT
+370 
-376 QKTHLILA
+376 KTHLILA

-416 SAERALQDDL
+416 SAERALQNDL
-426 LINKEGKIENRQKS
+426 LISKEGKAENRQES
-440 ATAVEKERIPGNI
+440 AAAVEKET
-453 RGSYVKCYKAY
+453 KCYKAY

-469 IRIISEHPEWK
+469 IQIVSKHPEWK

-493 SGASKMAERLREAG
+493 SGASRMAERLREAG

-513 PGISCISYLAARLGT
+513 PGTSCVSYLSARLGT

-543 PVERVMKHL
+543 SVDRVMKRL
-552 CDPEEA
+552 CDPEEPA
-558 ANRAFI
+558 KRAFI

-574 FCKRLTQAGY
+574 FCERLTQAGY
-584 GSVQVTVG
+584 GNVQVTVG

-609 MGKLEFTDL
+609 MKKLEFADL
-618 SLMQLEVLGK
+618 SLMLLEVTDE
-628 IKRGQTEVPNKEK
+628 IKNVKQLKRFEQEDKRLLP
-641 IADDDN
+641 ADS
-647 IEITNVE
+647 V
-654 KLKMYAQGMVSEKRI
+654 GV
-669 QDVQVT
+669 
-675 ESYKNDKH
+675 
-683 KFVLHTNL
+683 F
-691 CQEIPRIMLAAPKSG
+691 PRIMLAAPKSG

-716 LEILRRRGLNPIA
+716 LEVLRRRGLNPIA

-753 DSFFLPPEG
+753 DSFFLPAEG
-762 VREVLADAAREEKAG
+762 VRKVLVDAVREEQAE

-787 YDGLGGTETA
+787 YDGLGGTETS
-797 ASSWEIAKI
+797 ASSWEIAEI
-806 TDTPAILLLDCK
+806 TDTPAILVLDCK

-832 HFREDSQIA
+832 HFRKKSHIA

-912 VDRVLEVA
+912 VERVLEVA
-920 GMSLEGE
+920 GMLPLRIE
-927 NKEKEKTERIERA
+927 NKEKEKA
-940 EKTRKGSEKISP
+940 ENESMEAESIAKFPACQEQKVTS

-988 RDKKIPEGVNGLLFG
+988 RDKKIPNRVDGLLFG

-1015 ENAAMRESVRR
+1015 KNAAMRESIRR

-1059 GVYPFNA
+1059 GVYPFDA
-1066 YRTDRLRRFGYVR
+1066 YRTNRLRRFGYVR
-1079 LLTPSGQEIHGHE
+1079 LLTSSGQEIHGHE
-1092 FHYWESEE
+1092 FHYWESED

-1121 KGAQIGGFPHLY
+1121 KGGQIGGFPHLY
-1133 YASCPEFLRGW
+1133 YASCPDFLRKW
-1144 LNVCEKYSEDN
+1144 LDVCAKGSQQKYIN
-1155 GDKF
+1155 

>member
-26 PAWVS
+26 EAWVS
-31 VASEYGEELLRE
+31 VASEYGEELLQE
-43 DLLEAENV
+43 ELMESGNAGNPDL
-51 ENAENLVQNHDMNGR
+51 NHNTC
-66 EKSADREGYL
+66 L
-76 AKKNLKNASV
+76 AKKNLKTVQASSV
-86 SSAVKVLRG
+86 IKVLRG
-95 RMDRHQMEEFIRNQG
+95 RMDRYQMEEFIRNQG
-110 IQLVIDATHPHAK
+110 IHLVIDATHPHAR
-123 LVSEEIQEACRQT
+123 LVSEEIQEACGRT
-136 GIRLERCLRA
+136 GVRLERCLRA
-146 EGEQNRGRDWVEV
+146 GGEQNKARDWVEV
-159 DSIQEAVA
+159 DSIQEAVS
-167 FLSSVPGVIFATTG
+167 FLSSVSGVIFATTG
-181 SKELEALC
+181 SKELEVLC
-189 QIPEYPKRV
+189 QIPDYQKRV
-198 YARVLPISGVLKK
+198 YARVLPTSNVLKK
-211 CEELGITGSHLIAMQ
+211 CEKLGITGSHLIAMQ
-226 GPFSTEMNALF
+226 GPFSTEMNTLF

-260 MEAARANG
+260 VEAARENG
-268 TRVVV
+268 TRVIV
-273 IRRPEERGISL
+273 IRRPEEDGISL
-284 NEAMKVLKE
+284 EEAMEVLKKADE
-293 TDGRTIGER
+293 GKVGE
-302 EGIESEIA
+302 
-310 SAKSKKN
+310 
-317 IEGVDGENQEKS
+317 
-329 NEVENVPAGEEE
+329 
-341 RKSGT
+341 
-346 DTVELEE
+346 L
-353 RNKIKPSKTQTV
+353 
-365 FVTAQ
+365 
-370 KLACDT
+370 
-376 QKTHLILA
+376 KTHLILA

-416 SAERALQDDL
+416 SAERALQNDL
-426 LINKEGKIENRQKS
+426 LISKEGKAENRQES
-440 ATAVEKERIPGNI
+440 AAAVEKER
-453 RGSYVKCYKAY
+453 KCYKAY

-469 IRIISEHPEWK
+469 IQIVSKHPEWK

-493 SGASKMAERLREAG
+493 SGASRMAERLREAG

-513 PGISCISYLAARLGT
+513 PGTSCVSYLAARLGT

-543 PVERVMKHL
+543 SVDRVMKRL
-552 CDPEEA
+552 CDPEEPA
-558 ANRAFI
+558 KRAFI

-574 FCKRLTQAGY
+574 FCERLTQAGY
-584 GSVQVTVG
+584 GNVQVTVG

-609 MGKLEFTDL
+609 MKKLEFADL
-618 SLMQLEVLGK
+618 SLILLEVTDE
-628 IKRGQTEVPNKEK
+628 IKNVKQLKRFEQEDKRLLP
-641 IADDDN
+641 ADS
-647 IEITNVE
+647 V
-654 KLKMYAQGMVSEKRI
+654 GV
-669 QDVQVT
+669 
-675 ESYKNDKH
+675 
-683 KFVLHTNL
+683 F
-691 CQEIPRIMLAAPKSG
+691 PRIMLAAPKSG

-716 LEILRRRGLNPIA
+716 LEVLRRRGLNPIA

-753 DSFFLPPEG
+753 DSFFLPAEG
-762 VREVLADAAREEKAG
+762 VRKVLVDAVREEQAG

-787 YDGLGGTETA
+787 YDGLGGTETS
-797 ASSWEIAKI
+797 ASSWEIAEI
-806 TDTPAILLLDCK
+806 TDTPAILVLDCK

-832 HFREDSQIA
+832 HFRKKSHIA

-920 GMSLEGE
+920 GMLPLRIE
-927 NKEKEKTERIERA
+927 NKEKEKA
-940 EKTRKGSEKISP
+940 ENESMEAESIAKFPACQEQKVTS

-988 RDKKIPEGVNGLLFG
+988 RDKKIPDRVDGLLFG

-1015 ENAAMRESVRR
+1015 KNAAMRESIRR

-1059 GVYPFNA
+1059 GVYPFDA
-1066 YRTDRLRRFGYVR
+1066 YRTNRLRRFGYVR
-1079 LLTPSGQEIHGHE
+1079 LLTSSGQEIHGHE
-1092 FHYWESEE
+1092 FHYWESED

-1121 KGAQIGGFPHLY
+1121 KGGQIGGFPHLY
-1133 YASCPEFLRGW
+1133 YASCPDFLRKW
-1144 LNVCEKYSEDN
+1144 LDVCAKGSQQKYIN
-1155 GDKF
+1155 

>member
-26 PAWVS
+26 EAWVS
-31 VASEYGEELLRE
+31 VASEYGEELLQE
-43 DLLEAENV
+43 ELMESGNAGNPDL
-51 ENAENLVQNHDMNGR
+51 NHNTC
-66 EKSADREGYL
+66 L
-76 AKKNLKNASV
+76 AKKNLKTVQASSV
-86 SSAVKVLRG
+86 IKVLRG
-95 RMDRHQMEEFIRNQG
+95 RMDRYQMEEFIRNQG
-110 IQLVIDATHPHAK
+110 IHLVIDATHPHAR
-123 LVSEEIQEACRQT
+123 LVSEEIQEACGRT
-136 GIRLERCLRA
+136 GVRLERCLRA
-146 EGEQNRGRDWVEV
+146 EGEQNKARDWVEV
-159 DSIQEAVA
+159 DSIQEAVS
-167 FLSSVPGVIFATTG
+167 FLSSVSGVIFATTG

-189 QIPEYPKRV
+189 QIPDYQKRV
-198 YARVLPISGVLKK
+198 YARVLPTSNVLKK
-211 CEELGITGSHLIAMQ
+211 CEKLGITGSHLIAMQ
-226 GPFSTEMNALF
+226 GPFSTEMNTLF

-260 MEAARANG
+260 VEAARENG

-273 IRRPEERGISL
+273 IRRPEEDGISL
-284 NEAMKVLKE
+284 EEAMEVLKKADE
-293 TDGRTIGER
+293 GNVGE
-302 EGIESEIA
+302 
-310 SAKSKKN
+310 
-317 IEGVDGENQEKS
+317 
-329 NEVENVPAGEEE
+329 
-341 RKSGT
+341 
-346 DTVELEE
+346 L
-353 RNKIKPSKTQTV
+353 
-365 FVTAQ
+365 
-370 KLACDT
+370 
-376 QKTHLILA
+376 KTHLILA

-416 SAERALQDDL
+416 SAERALQNDL
-426 LINKEGKIENRQKS
+426 LISKEGKAENRQES
-440 ATAVEKERIPGNI
+440 AAAVEKER
-453 RGSYVKCYKAY
+453 KCYKAY

-469 IRIISEHPEWK
+469 IQIVSEHPEWK
-480 QAVILYSG
+480 RAVILYSG

-493 SGASKMAERLREAG
+493 SGASRMAERLREAG

-513 PGISCISYLAARLGT
+513 PGTSCVSYLAARLGT

-543 PVERVMKHL
+543 SVDRVMKRL
-552 CDPEEA
+552 CDPEEPA
-558 ANRAFI
+558 KRAFI

-574 FCKRLTQAGY
+574 FCERLTQAGY
-584 GSVQVTVG
+584 GNVQVTVG

-609 MGKLEFTDL
+609 MKKLEFADL
-618 SLMQLEVLGK
+618 SLMLLEVTDE
-628 IKRGQTEVPNKEK
+628 IKNVKQLKRFEQEDKRLLP
-641 IADDDN
+641 ADS
-647 IEITNVE
+647 V
-654 KLKMYAQGMVSEKRI
+654 GV
-669 QDVQVT
+669 
-675 ESYKNDKH
+675 
-683 KFVLHTNL
+683 F
-691 CQEIPRIMLAAPKSG
+691 PRIMLAAPKSG

-716 LEILRRRGLNPIA
+716 LEVLRRRGLNPIA

-753 DSFFLPPEG
+753 DSFFLPTEG
-762 VREVLADAAREEKAG
+762 VRKVLVDAVREEQAG

-787 YDGLGGTETA
+787 YDGLGGTETS
-797 ASSWEIAKI
+797 ASSWEIAEI
-806 TDTPAILLLDCK
+806 TDTPAILVLDCK

-832 HFREDSQIA
+832 HFRKKSHIA

-912 VDRVLEVA
+912 VERVLEVA
-920 GMSLEGE
+920 GMLPLRIE
-927 NKEKEKTERIERA
+927 NKEKEKA
-940 EKTRKGSEKISP
+940 ENESMEAEGIAKFPACQEQKVTS

-988 RDKKIPEGVNGLLFG
+988 RDKKIPDRVDGLLFG

-1015 ENAAMRESVRR
+1015 KNAAMRESIRR

-1059 GVYPFNA
+1059 GVYPFDA
-1066 YRTDRLRRFGYVR
+1066 YRTNRLRRFGYVR
-1079 LLTPSGQEIHGHE
+1079 LLTSSGQEIHGHE
-1092 FHYWESEE
+1092 FHYWESED

-1121 KGAQIGGFPHLY
+1121 KGGQIGGFPHLY
-1133 YASCPEFLRGW
+1133 YASCPDFLRKW
-1144 LNVCEKYSEDN
+1144 LDVCAKGSQKKYIN
-1155 GDKF
+1155 

>member
-26 PAWVS
+26 EAWVS
-31 VASEYGEELLRE
+31 VASEYGEELLQE
-43 DLLEAENV
+43 ELMESGNAGNQDL
-51 ENAENLVQNHDMNGR
+51 NHNTC
-66 EKSADREGYL
+66 L
-76 AKKNLKNASV
+76 AKKNLKTVQASSV
-86 SSAVKVLRG
+86 IKVLRG
-95 RMDRHQMEEFIRNQG
+95 RMDRYQMEEFIRNQG
-110 IQLVIDATHPHAK
+110 IHLVIDATHPHAR
-123 LVSEEIQEACRQT
+123 LVSEEIQEACGRT
-136 GIRLERCLRA
+136 GVRLERCLRA
-146 EGEQNRGRDWVEV
+146 EGEQKKARDWVEV
-159 DSIQEAVA
+159 DSIQEAVS
-167 FLSSVPGVIFATTG
+167 FLSSVSGVIFATTG

-189 QIPEYPKRV
+189 QIPDYQKRV
-198 YARVLPISGVLKK
+198 YARVLPTSNVLKK
-211 CEELGITGSHLIAMQ
+211 CEKLGITGSHLIAMQ
-226 GPFSTEMNALF
+226 GPFSTEMNTLF

-260 MEAARANG
+260 VEAARENG

-273 IRRPEERGISL
+273 IRRPEEDGISL
-284 NEAMKVLKE
+284 EEAMEVLKKADE
-293 TDGRTIGER
+293 GNVGE
-302 EGIESEIA
+302 
-310 SAKSKKN
+310 
-317 IEGVDGENQEKS
+317 
-329 NEVENVPAGEEE
+329 
-341 RKSGT
+341 
-346 DTVELEE
+346 L
-353 RNKIKPSKTQTV
+353 
-365 FVTAQ
+365 
-370 KLACDT
+370 
-376 QKTHLILA
+376 KTHLILA

-416 SAERALQDDL
+416 SAERALQNDL
-426 LINKEGKIENRQKS
+426 LISKEGKAENRQES
-440 ATAVEKERIPGNI
+440 AAAVEKET
-453 RGSYVKCYKAY
+453 KCYKAY

-469 IRIISEHPEWK
+469 IQIVSKHPEWK

-493 SGASKMAERLREAG
+493 SGASRMAERLREAG

-513 PGISCISYLAARLGT
+513 PGTSCVSYLSARLGT

-543 PVERVMKHL
+543 SVDRVMKRL
-552 CDPEEA
+552 CDPEEPA
-558 ANRAFI
+558 KRAFI

-574 FCKRLTQAGY
+574 FCERLTQAGY
-584 GSVQVTVG
+584 GNVQVTVG

-609 MGKLEFTDL
+609 MKKLEFADL
-618 SLMQLEVLGK
+618 SLMLLEVTDE
-628 IKRGQTEVPNKEK
+628 IKNVKQLKRFEQEDKRLLP
-641 IADDDN
+641 ADS
-647 IEITNVE
+647 V
-654 KLKMYAQGMVSEKRI
+654 GV
-669 QDVQVT
+669 
-675 ESYKNDKH
+675 
-683 KFVLHTNL
+683 F
-691 CQEIPRIMLAAPKSG
+691 PRIMLAAPKSG

-716 LEILRRRGLNPIA
+716 LEVLRRRGLNPIA

-753 DSFFLPPEG
+753 DSFFLPAEG
-762 VREVLADAAREEKAG
+762 VRKVLVDAVREEQAE

-787 YDGLGGTETA
+787 YDGLGGTETS
-797 ASSWEIAKI
+797 ASSWEIAEI
-806 TDTPAILLLDCK
+806 TDTPAILVLDCK

-832 HFREDSQIA
+832 HFRKKSHIA

-846 RVSSMYYERLAAA
+846 RVSSIYYERLAAA

-912 VDRVLEVA
+912 VERVLEVA
-920 GMSLEGE
+920 GMLPLRIE
-927 NKEKEKTERIERA
+927 NKEKEKA
-940 EKTRKGSEKISP
+940 ENESMEAESIAKFPACQEQKVTS

-988 RDKKIPEGVNGLLFG
+988 RDKKIPNRVDGLLFG

-1015 ENAAMRESVRR
+1015 KNAAMRESIRR

-1059 GVYPFNA
+1059 GVYPFDA
-1066 YRTDRLRRFGYVR
+1066 YRTNRLRRFGYVR
-1079 LLTPSGQEIHGHE
+1079 LLTSSGQEIHGHE
-1092 FHYWESEE
+1092 FHYWESED

-1121 KGAQIGGFPHLY
+1121 KGGQIGGFPHLY
-1133 YASCPEFLRGW
+1133 YASCPDFLRKW
-1144 LNVCEKYSEDN
+1144 LDVCAKGSQQKYIN
-1155 GDKF
+1155 

>member
-26 PAWVS
+26 EAWVS
-31 VASEYGEELLRE
+31 VASEYGEELLQE
-43 DLLEAENV
+43 ELMESGNAGNPDL
-51 ENAENLVQNHDMNGR
+51 NHNTC
-66 EKSADREGYL
+66 L
-76 AKKNLKNASV
+76 AKKNLKTVQASSV
-86 SSAVKVLRG
+86 IKVLRG
-95 RMDRHQMEEFIRNQG
+95 RMDRYQMEEFIRNQG
-110 IQLVIDATHPHAK
+110 IHLVIDATHPHAR
-123 LVSEEIQEACRQT
+123 LVSEEIQEACGRT
-136 GIRLERCLRA
+136 GVRLERCLRA
-146 EGEQNRGRDWVEV
+146 EGEQNKARDWVEV
-159 DSIQEAVA
+159 DSIQEAVS
-167 FLSSVPGVIFATTG
+167 FLSSVSGVIFATTG

-189 QIPEYPKRV
+189 QIPDYQKRV
-198 YARVLPISGVLKK
+198 YARVLPTSNVLKK
-211 CEELGITGSHLIAMQ
+211 CEKLGITGSHLIAMQ
-226 GPFSTEMNALF
+226 GPFSTEMNTLF

-260 MEAARANG
+260 VEAARENG

-273 IRRPEERGISL
+273 IRRPEEDGISL
-284 NEAMKVLKE
+284 EEAMEVLKKADE
-293 TDGRTIGER
+293 GNVGE
-302 EGIESEIA
+302 
-310 SAKSKKN
+310 
-317 IEGVDGENQEKS
+317 
-329 NEVENVPAGEEE
+329 
-341 RKSGT
+341 
-346 DTVELEE
+346 L
-353 RNKIKPSKTQTV
+353 
-365 FVTAQ
+365 
-370 KLACDT
+370 
-376 QKTHLILA
+376 KTHLILA

-416 SAERALQDDL
+416 SAERALQNDL
-426 LINKEGKIENRQKS
+426 LISKEGKAENRQES
-440 ATAVEKERIPGNI
+440 AAAVEKET
-453 RGSYVKCYKAY
+453 KCYKAY

-469 IRIISEHPEWK
+469 IQIVSKHPEWK

-493 SGASKMAERLREAG
+493 SGASRMAERLREAG

-513 PGISCISYLAARLGT
+513 PGTSCVSYLAARLGT

-543 PVERVMKHL
+543 SVDRVMKRL
-552 CDPEEA
+552 CDPEEPA
-558 ANRAFI
+558 KRAFI

-574 FCKRLTQAGY
+574 FCERLTQAGY
-584 GSVQVTVG
+584 GNVQVTVG

-609 MGKLEFTDL
+609 MKKLEFADL
-618 SLMQLEVLGK
+618 SLILLEVTDE
-628 IKRGQTEVPNKEK
+628 IKNVKQLKRFEQEDKRLLP
-641 IADDDN
+641 ADS
-647 IEITNVE
+647 V
-654 KLKMYAQGMVSEKRI
+654 GV
-669 QDVQVT
+669 
-675 ESYKNDKH
+675 
-683 KFVLHTNL
+683 F
-691 CQEIPRIMLAAPKSG
+691 PRIMLAARKSG

-716 LEILRRRGLNPIA
+716 LEVLRRRGLNPIA

-753 DSFFLPPEG
+753 DSFFLPAEG
-762 VREVLADAAREEKAG
+762 VRKVLVDAVREEQAG

-787 YDGLGGTETA
+787 YDGLGGTETS
-797 ASSWEIAKI
+797 ASSWEIAEI
-806 TDTPAILLLDCK
+806 TDTPAILVLDCK

-832 HFREDSQIA
+832 HFRKKSHIA

-912 VDRVLEVA
+912 VEQVLEVA
-920 GMSLEGE
+920 GMLPLRIE
-927 NKEKEKTERIERA
+927 NKEKEKA
-940 EKTRKGSEKISP
+940 ENESMEAESIAKFPACQEQKVTS

-988 RDKKIPEGVNGLLFG
+988 RDKKIPDRVDGLLFG

-1015 ENAAMRESVRR
+1015 KNAAMRESIRR

-1059 GVYPFNA
+1059 GVYPFDA
-1066 YRTDRLRRFGYVR
+1066 YRTNRLRRFGYVR
-1079 LLTPSGQEIHGHE
+1079 LLTSSGQEIHGHE
-1092 FHYWESEE
+1092 FHYWESED

-1121 KGAQIGGFPHLY
+1121 KGGQIGGFPHLY
-1133 YASCPEFLRGW
+1133 YASCPDFLRKW
-1144 LNVCEKYSEDN
+1144 LDVCAKGSQQKYIN
-1155 GDKF
+1155 

>member
-26 PAWVS
+26 EAWVS
-31 VASEYGEELLRE
+31 VASEYGEELLQE
-43 DLLEAENV
+43 ELMESGNAGNPDL
-51 ENAENLVQNHDMNGR
+51 NHNTC
-66 EKSADREGYL
+66 L
-76 AKKNLKNASV
+76 AKKNLKTVQASSV
-86 SSAVKVLRG
+86 IKVLRG
-95 RMDRHQMEEFIRNQG
+95 RMDRYQMEEFIRNQG
-110 IQLVIDATHPHAK
+110 IHLVIDATHPHAR
-123 LVSEEIQEACRQT
+123 LVSEEIQEACGRT
-136 GIRLERCLRA
+136 GVRLERCLRA
-146 EGEQNRGRDWVEV
+146 EGEQNKARDWVEV
-159 DSIQEAVA
+159 DSIQEAVS
-167 FLSSVPGVIFATTG
+167 FLSSVSGVIFATTG
-181 SKELEALC
+181 SKELEVLC
-189 QIPEYPKRV
+189 QIPDYQKRV
-198 YARVLPISGVLKK
+198 YARVLPTSNVLKK
-211 CEELGITGSHLIAMQ
+211 CEKLGITGSHLIAMQ
-226 GPFSTEMNALF
+226 GPFSTEMNTLF

-260 MEAARANG
+260 VEAARENG

-273 IRRPEERGISL
+273 IRRPEEDGISL
-284 NEAMKVLKE
+284 EEAMEVLKKADE
-293 TDGRTIGER
+293 GKVGE
-302 EGIESEIA
+302 
-310 SAKSKKN
+310 
-317 IEGVDGENQEKS
+317 
-329 NEVENVPAGEEE
+329 
-341 RKSGT
+341 
-346 DTVELEE
+346 L
-353 RNKIKPSKTQTV
+353 
-365 FVTAQ
+365 
-370 KLACDT
+370 
-376 QKTHLILA
+376 KTHLILA

-416 SAERALQDDL
+416 SAERALQNDL
-426 LINKEGKIENRQKS
+426 LISKEGKAENRQES
-440 ATAVEKERIPGNI
+440 AAAVEKET
-453 RGSYVKCYKAY
+453 KCYKAY

-469 IRIISEHPEWK
+469 IQIVSKHLEWK

-493 SGASKMAERLREAG
+493 SGASRMAERLREAG

-513 PGISCISYLAARLGT
+513 PGTSCVSYLAARLGT

-543 PVERVMKHL
+543 SVDRVMKRL
-552 CDPEEA
+552 CDPEEPA
-558 ANRAFI
+558 KRAFI

-574 FCKRLTQAGY
+574 FCERLTQAGY
-584 GSVQVTVG
+584 GNVQVTVG

-609 MGKLEFTDL
+609 MRKLEFADL
-618 SLMQLEVLGK
+618 SLILLEVTDE
-628 IKRGQTEVPNKEK
+628 IKNVKQLKRFEQEDKRLLS
-641 IADDDN
+641 ADS
-647 IEITNVE
+647 V
-654 KLKMYAQGMVSEKRI
+654 GV
-669 QDVQVT
+669 
-675 ESYKNDKH
+675 
-683 KFVLHTNL
+683 F
-691 CQEIPRIMLAAPKSG
+691 PRIMLAAPKSG

-753 DSFFLPPEG
+753 DSFFMPAEG
-762 VREVLADAAREEKAG
+762 VRKVLVDAVREEQAG

-787 YDGLGGTETA
+787 YDGLGGTETS
-797 ASSWEIAKI
+797 ASSWEIAEI
-806 TDTPAILLLDCK
+806 TDTPAILVLDCK

-832 HFREDSQIA
+832 HFRKKSHIA

-886 LFLPGEIDRLRE
+886 LFLPGEIDRLCE

-912 VDRVLEVA
+912 VEQVLEVA
-920 GMSLEGE
+920 GMLPLRIE
-927 NKEKEKTERIERA
+927 NKEKEKA
-940 EKTRKGSEKISP
+940 ENESMEAESIAKFPACQEQKVTS

-988 RDKKIPEGVNGLLFG
+988 RDKKIPDRVDGLLFG

-1015 ENAAMRESVRR
+1015 KNAAMRESIRR

-1059 GVYPFNA
+1059 GVYPFDA
-1066 YRTDRLRRFGYVR
+1066 YRTNRLRRFGYVR
-1079 LLTPSGQEIHGHE
+1079 LLTSSGQEIHGHE
-1092 FHYWESEE
+1092 FHYWESED

-1121 KGAQIGGFPHLY
+1121 KGGQIGGFPHLY
-1133 YASCPEFLRGW
+1133 YASCPDFLRKW
-1144 LNVCEKYSEDN
+1144 LDVCAKGSQKKYIN
-1155 GDKF
+1155 

>member
-26 PAWVS
+26 EAWVS
-31 VASEYGEELLRE
+31 VASEYGEELLQE
-43 DLLEAENV
+43 ELMESGNAGNPDL
-51 ENAENLVQNHDMNGR
+51 NHNTC
-66 EKSADREGYL
+66 L
-76 AKKNLKNASV
+76 AKKNLKTVQASSV
-86 SSAVKVLRG
+86 IKVLRG
-95 RMDRHQMEEFIRNQG
+95 RMDRYQMEEFIRNQG
-110 IQLVIDATHPHAK
+110 IHLVIDATHPHAR
-123 LVSEEIQEACRQT
+123 LVSEEIQEACGRT
-136 GIRLERCLRA
+136 GVRLERCLRA
-146 EGEQNRGRDWVEV
+146 GGEQNKARDWVEV
-159 DSIQEAVA
+159 DSIQEAVS
-167 FLSSVPGVIFATTG
+167 FLSSVSGVIFATTG
-181 SKELEALC
+181 SKELEVLC
-189 QIPEYPKRV
+189 QIPDYQKRV
-198 YARVLPISGVLKK
+198 YARVLPTSNVLKK
-211 CEELGITGSHLIAMQ
+211 CEKLGITGSHLIAMQ
-226 GPFSTEMNALF
+226 GPFSTEMNTLF

-260 MEAARANG
+260 VEAARENG

-273 IRRPEERGISL
+273 IRRPEEDGISL
-284 NEAMKVLKE
+284 EEAMEVLKKADE
-293 TDGRTIGER
+293 GKVGE
-302 EGIESEIA
+302 
-310 SAKSKKN
+310 
-317 IEGVDGENQEKS
+317 
-329 NEVENVPAGEEE
+329 
-341 RKSGT
+341 
-346 DTVELEE
+346 L
-353 RNKIKPSKTQTV
+353 
-365 FVTAQ
+365 
-370 KLACDT
+370 
-376 QKTHLILA
+376 KTHLILA

-416 SAERALQDDL
+416 SAERALQNDL
-426 LINKEGKIENRQKS
+426 LISKEGKAENRQES
-440 ATAVEKERIPGNI
+440 AAAVEKER
-453 RGSYVKCYKAY
+453 KCYKAY

-469 IRIISEHPEWK
+469 IQIVSKHPEWK

-493 SGASKMAERLREAG
+493 SGASRMAERLREAG
-507 YPFTVY
+507 YPCTVY
-513 PGISCISYLAARLGT
+513 PGTSCVSYLAARLGT

-543 PVERVMKHL
+543 SVDRVMKRL
-552 CDPEEA
+552 CDPEEPA
-558 ANRAFI
+558 KRAFI

-574 FCKRLTQAGY
+574 FCERLTQAGY
-584 GSVQVTVG
+584 GNVQVTVG

-609 MGKLEFTDL
+609 MKKLEFADL
-618 SLMQLEVLGK
+618 SLILLEVTDE
-628 IKRGQTEVPNKEK
+628 IKNVKQLKRFEQEDKRLLP
-641 IADDDN
+641 ADS
-647 IEITNVE
+647 V
-654 KLKMYAQGMVSEKRI
+654 GV
-669 QDVQVT
+669 
-675 ESYKNDKH
+675 
-683 KFVLHTNL
+683 F
-691 CQEIPRIMLAAPKSG
+691 PRIMLAAPKSG

-716 LEILRRRGLNPIA
+716 LEVLRRRGLNPIA

-753 DSFFLPPEG
+753 DSFFLPAEG
-762 VREVLADAAREEKAG
+762 VRKVLVDAVREEQAG

-787 YDGLGGTETA
+787 YDGLGGTETS
-797 ASSWEIAKI
+797 ASSWEIAEI
-806 TDTPAILLLDCK
+806 TDTPAILVLDCK

-832 HFREDSQIA
+832 HFRKKSHIA

-920 GMSLEGE
+920 GMLPLRIE
-927 NKEKEKTERIERA
+927 NKEKEKA
-940 EKTRKGSEKISP
+940 ENESMEAESIAKFPACQEQKVTS

-988 RDKKIPEGVNGLLFG
+988 RDKKIPDRVDGLLFG

-1015 ENAAMRESVRR
+1015 KNAAMRESIRR

-1059 GVYPFNA
+1059 GVYPFDA
-1066 YRTDRLRRFGYVR
+1066 YRTNRLRRFGYVR
-1079 LLTPSGQEIHGHE
+1079 LLTSSGQEIHGHE
-1092 FHYWESEE
+1092 FHYWESED

-1121 KGAQIGGFPHLY
+1121 KGGQIGGFPHLY
-1133 YASCPEFLRGW
+1133 YASCPDFLRKW
-1144 LNVCEKYSEDN
+1144 LDVCAKGSQQKYIN
-1155 GDKF
+1155 

>member
-26 PAWVS
+26 EAWVS
-31 VASEYGEELLRE
+31 VASEYGEELLQE
-43 DLLEAENV
+43 ELMESG
-51 ENAENLVQNHDMNGR
+51 NAGNPDSNRNTC
-66 EKSADREGYL
+66 L
-76 AKKNLKNASV
+76 AKKNLKTVQASSV
-86 SSAVKVLRG
+86 IKVLRG
-95 RMDRHQMEEFIRNQG
+95 RMDRYQMEEFIRNQG
-110 IQLVIDATHPHAK
+110 IHLVIDATHPHAR
-123 LVSEEIQEACRQT
+123 LVSEEIQEACGRT
-136 GIRLERCLRA
+136 GVRLERCLRA
-146 EGEQNRGRDWVEV
+146 EGEQNKARDWVEV
-159 DSIQEAVA
+159 DSIQEAVS
-167 FLSSVPGVIFATTG
+167 FLSSVSGVIFATTG
-181 SKELEALC
+181 SKELEVLC
-189 QIPEYPKRV
+189 QIPDYQKRV
-198 YARVLPISGVLKK
+198 YARVLPTSNVLKK
-211 CEELGITGSHLIAMQ
+211 CEKLGITGSHLIAMQ
-226 GPFSTEMNALF
+226 GPFSTEMNTLF

-260 MEAARANG
+260 VEAARENG

-273 IRRPEERGISL
+273 IRRPEEDGISL
-284 NEAMKVLKE
+284 EEAMEVLKKADE
-293 TDGRTIGER
+293 GNVGE
-302 EGIESEIA
+302 
-310 SAKSKKN
+310 
-317 IEGVDGENQEKS
+317 
-329 NEVENVPAGEEE
+329 
-341 RKSGT
+341 
-346 DTVELEE
+346 L
-353 RNKIKPSKTQTV
+353 
-365 FVTAQ
+365 
-370 KLACDT
+370 
-376 QKTHLILA
+376 KTHLILA

-416 SAERALQDDL
+416 SAERALQNDL
-426 LINKEGKIENRQKS
+426 LISKEGKAENRQES
-440 ATAVEKERIPGNI
+440 AAAVEKER
-453 RGSYVKCYKAY
+453 KCYKAY

-469 IRIISEHPEWK
+469 IQIVSKHPEWK

-493 SGASKMAERLREAG
+493 SGASRMAERLREAG

-513 PGISCISYLAARLGT
+513 PGTSCVSYLAARLGT

-543 PVERVMKHL
+543 SVDRVMKRL
-552 CDPEEA
+552 CDPEEPA
-558 ANRAFI
+558 KRAFI

-574 FCKRLTQAGY
+574 FCERLTQAGY
-584 GSVQVTVG
+584 GNVQVTVG

-609 MGKLEFTDL
+609 MKKLEFADL
-618 SLMQLEVLGK
+618 SLMLLEVTDE
-628 IKRGQTEVPNKEK
+628 IKNVKQLKRFEQEDKRLLP
-641 IADDDN
+641 ADS
-647 IEITNVE
+647 V
-654 KLKMYAQGMVSEKRI
+654 GV
-669 QDVQVT
+669 
-675 ESYKNDKH
+675 
-683 KFVLHTNL
+683 F
-691 CQEIPRIMLAAPKSG
+691 PRIMLAAPKSG

-716 LEILRRRGLNPIA
+716 LEVLRRRGLNPIA

-753 DSFFLPPEG
+753 DSFFMPAEG
-762 VREVLADAAREEKAG
+762 VRKVLVDAVREEQAG

-787 YDGLGGTETA
+787 YDGLGGTETS
-797 ASSWEIAKI
+797 ASSWEIAEI
-806 TDTPAILLLDCK
+806 TDTPAILVLDCK

-832 HFREDSQIA
+832 HFRKKSHIA

-859 VEEASG
+859 VEETSG

-912 VDRVLEVA
+912 VEQVLEVA
-920 GMSLEGE
+920 GMLPLRIE
-927 NKEKEKTERIERA
+927 NKEKEKA
-940 EKTRKGSEKISP
+940 ENESMEAESIAKFPACQEQKVTS

-988 RDKKIPEGVNGLLFG
+988 RDKKIPDRVDGLLFG

-1015 ENAAMRESVRR
+1015 KNAAMRESIRR

-1059 GVYPFNA
+1059 GVYPFDA
-1066 YRTDRLRRFGYVR
+1066 YRTNRLRRFGYVR
-1079 LLTPSGQEIHGHE
+1079 LLTSSGQEIHGHE
-1092 FHYWESEE
+1092 FHYWESED

-1121 KGAQIGGFPHLY
+1121 KGGQIGGFPHLY
-1133 YASCPEFLRGW
+1133 YASCPDFLRKW
-1144 LNVCEKYSEDN
+1144 LDECAKGSQQKYTN
-1155 GDKF
+1155 

>member
-26 PAWVS
+26 EAWVS
-31 VASEYGEELLRE
+31 VASEYGEELLQE
-43 DLLEAENV
+43 ELMESGNAGNPDL
-51 ENAENLVQNHDMNGR
+51 NHNTC
-66 EKSADREGYL
+66 L
-76 AKKNLKNASV
+76 AKKNLKTVQASSV
-86 SSAVKVLRG
+86 IKVLRG
-95 RMDRHQMEEFIRNQG
+95 RMDRYQMEEFIRNQG
-110 IQLVIDATHPHAK
+110 IHLVIDATHPHAR
-123 LVSEEIQEACRQT
+123 LVSEEIQEACGRT
-136 GIRLERCLRA
+136 GVRLERCLRA
-146 EGEQNRGRDWVEV
+146 EGEQNKARDWVEV
-159 DSIQEAVA
+159 DSIQEAVS
-167 FLSSVPGVIFATTG
+167 FLSSVSGVIFATTG
-181 SKELEALC
+181 SKELEVLC
-189 QIPEYPKRV
+189 QIPDYQKRV
-198 YARVLPISGVLKK
+198 YARVLPTSNVLKK
-211 CEELGITGSHLIAMQ
+211 CEKLGITGSHLIAMQ
-226 GPFSTEMNALF
+226 GPFSTEMNTLF

-260 MEAARANG
+260 VEAARENG

-273 IRRPEERGISL
+273 IRRPEEDGISL
-284 NEAMKVLKE
+284 EEAMEVLKKADE
-293 TDGRTIGER
+293 GKVGE
-302 EGIESEIA
+302 
-310 SAKSKKN
+310 
-317 IEGVDGENQEKS
+317 
-329 NEVENVPAGEEE
+329 
-341 RKSGT
+341 
-346 DTVELEE
+346 L
-353 RNKIKPSKTQTV
+353 
-365 FVTAQ
+365 
-370 KLACDT
+370 
-376 QKTHLILA
+376 KTHLILA

-416 SAERALQDDL
+416 SAERALQNDL
-426 LINKEGKIENRQKS
+426 LISKEGKAENRQES
-440 ATAVEKERIPGNI
+440 AAAVEKER
-453 RGSYVKCYKAY
+453 KCYKAY

-469 IRIISEHPEWK
+469 IQIVSKHPEWK

-493 SGASKMAERLREAG
+493 SGASRMAERLREAG

-513 PGISCISYLAARLGT
+513 PGTSCVSYLAARLGT

-543 PVERVMKHL
+543 SVDRVMKRL
-552 CDPEEA
+552 CDPEEPA
-558 ANRAFI
+558 KRAFI

-574 FCKRLTQAGY
+574 FCERLTQAGY
-584 GSVQVTVG
+584 GNVQVTVG

-609 MGKLEFTDL
+609 MKKLEFADL
-618 SLMQLEVLGK
+618 SLILLEVTDE
-628 IKRGQTEVPNKEK
+628 IKNVKQLKRFEQEDKRLLP
-641 IADDDN
+641 ADS
-647 IEITNVE
+647 V
-654 KLKMYAQGMVSEKRI
+654 GV
-669 QDVQVT
+669 
-675 ESYKNDKH
+675 
-683 KFVLHTNL
+683 F
-691 CQEIPRIMLAAPKSG
+691 PRIMLAAPKSG

-716 LEILRRRGLNPIA
+716 LEVLRRRGLNPIA

-753 DSFFLPPEG
+753 DSFFLPAEG
-762 VREVLADAAREEKAG
+762 VRKVLVDAVREEQAG

-787 YDGLGGTETA
+787 YDGLGGTETS
-797 ASSWEIAKI
+797 ASSWEIAEI
-806 TDTPAILLLDCK
+806 TDTPAILVLDCK

-832 HFREDSQIA
+832 HFRKKSHIA

-920 GMSLEGE
+920 GMLPLRIE
-927 NKEKEKTERIERA
+927 NKEKEKA
-940 EKTRKGSEKISP
+940 ENESMEAESIAKFPACQEQKVTS

-988 RDKKIPEGVNGLLFG
+988 RDKKIPDRVDGLLFG

-1015 ENAAMRESVRR
+1015 KNAAMRESIRR

-1059 GVYPFNA
+1059 GVYPFDA
-1066 YRTDRLRRFGYVR
+1066 YRTNRLRRFGYVR
-1079 LLTPSGQEIHGHE
+1079 LLTSSGQEIHGHE
-1092 FHYWESEE
+1092 FHYWESED

-1121 KGAQIGGFPHLY
+1121 KGGQIGGFPHLY
-1133 YASCPEFLRGW
+1133 YASCPDFLRKW
-1144 LNVCEKYSEDN
+1144 LDVCAKGSQKKYIN
-1155 GDKF
+1155 

>member
-26 PAWVS
+26 EAWVS
-31 VASEYGEELLRE
+31 VASEYGEELLQE
-43 DLLEAENV
+43 ELMESGNAGNPDL
-51 ENAENLVQNHDMNGR
+51 NHNTC
-66 EKSADREGYL
+66 L
-76 AKKNLKNASV
+76 AKKNLKTVQASSV
-86 SSAVKVLRG
+86 IKVLRG
-95 RMDRHQMEEFIRNQG
+95 RMDRYQMEEFIRNQG
-110 IQLVIDATHPHAK
+110 IHLVIDATHPHAR
-123 LVSEEIQEACRQT
+123 LVSEEIQEACGRT
-136 GIRLERCLRA
+136 GVRLERCLRA
-146 EGEQNRGRDWVEV
+146 EGEQNKARDWVEV
-159 DSIQEAVA
+159 DSIQEAVS
-167 FLSSVPGVIFATTG
+167 FLSSVSGVIFATTG

-189 QIPEYPKRV
+189 QIPDYQKRV
-198 YARVLPISGVLKK
+198 YARVLPTSNVLKK
-211 CEELGITGSHLIAMQ
+211 CEKLGITGSHLIAMQ
-226 GPFSTEMNALF
+226 GPFSTEMNTLF

-260 MEAARANG
+260 VEAARENG

-273 IRRPEERGISL
+273 IRRPEEDGISL
-284 NEAMKVLKE
+284 EEAMEVLKKADE
-293 TDGRTIGER
+293 GKVGE
-302 EGIESEIA
+302 
-310 SAKSKKN
+310 
-317 IEGVDGENQEKS
+317 
-329 NEVENVPAGEEE
+329 
-341 RKSGT
+341 
-346 DTVELEE
+346 L
-353 RNKIKPSKTQTV
+353 
-365 FVTAQ
+365 
-370 KLACDT
+370 
-376 QKTHLILA
+376 KTHLILA

-416 SAERALQDDL
+416 SAERALQNDL
-426 LINKEGKIENRQKS
+426 LISKEGKAENRQES
-440 ATAVEKERIPGNI
+440 AAAVEKER
-453 RGSYVKCYKAY
+453 KCYKAY

-469 IRIISEHPEWK
+469 IQIVSKHPEWK

-493 SGASKMAERLREAG
+493 SGASRMAERLREAG

-513 PGISCISYLAARLGT
+513 PGTSCVSYLAARLGT

-543 PVERVMKHL
+543 SVDRVMKRL
-552 CDPEEA
+552 CDPEEPA
-558 ANRAFI
+558 KRAFI

-574 FCKRLTQAGY
+574 FCERLTQAGY
-584 GSVQVTVG
+584 GNVQVTVG

-609 MGKLEFTDL
+609 MKKLEFADL
-618 SLMQLEVLGK
+618 SLILLEVTDE
-628 IKRGQTEVPNKEK
+628 IKNVKQLKRFEQEDKRLLP
-641 IADDDN
+641 ADS
-647 IEITNVE
+647 V
-654 KLKMYAQGMVSEKRI
+654 GV
-669 QDVQVT
+669 
-675 ESYKNDKH
+675 
-683 KFVLHTNL
+683 F
-691 CQEIPRIMLAAPKSG
+691 PRIMLAAPKSG

-716 LEILRRRGLNPIA
+716 LEVLRRRGLNPIA

-753 DSFFLPPEG
+753 DSFFLPAEG
-762 VREVLADAAREEKAG
+762 VRKVLVDAVREEQAG

-787 YDGLGGTETA
+787 YDGLGGTETS
-797 ASSWEIAKI
+797 ASSWEIAEI
-806 TDTPAILLLDCK
+806 TDTPAILVLDCK

-832 HFREDSQIA
+832 HFRKKSHIA

-920 GMSLEGE
+920 GMLPLRIE
-927 NKEKEKTERIERA
+927 NKEKEKA
-940 EKTRKGSEKISP
+940 ENESMEAESIAKFPACQEQKVTS

-988 RDKKIPEGVNGLLFG
+988 RDKKIPDRVDGLLFG

-1015 ENAAMRESVRR
+1015 KNAAMRESIRR

-1059 GVYPFNA
+1059 GVYPFDA
-1066 YRTDRLRRFGYVR
+1066 YRTNRLRRFGYVR
-1079 LLTPSGQEIHGHE
+1079 LLTSSGQEIHGHE
-1092 FHYWESEE
+1092 FHYWESED

-1121 KGAQIGGFPHLY
+1121 KGGQIGGFPHLY
-1133 YASCPEFLRGW
+1133 YASCPDFLRKW
-1144 LNVCEKYSEDN
+1144 LDVCAKGSQQKYIN
-1155 GDKF
+1155 

>member
-26 PAWVS
+26 EAWVS
-31 VASEYGEELLRE
+31 VASEYGEELLQE
-43 DLLEAENV
+43 ELMESGNAGNPDL
-51 ENAENLVQNHDMNGR
+51 NHNTC
-66 EKSADREGYL
+66 L
-76 AKKNLKNASV
+76 AKKNLKTVQASSV
-86 SSAVKVLRG
+86 IKVLRG
-95 RMDRHQMEEFIRNQG
+95 RMDRYQMEEFIRNQG
-110 IQLVIDATHPHAK
+110 IHLVIDATHPHAR
-123 LVSEEIQEACRQT
+123 LVSEEIQEACGRT
-136 GIRLERCLRA
+136 GVRLERCLRA
-146 EGEQNRGRDWVEV
+146 EGEQNKARDWVEV
-159 DSIQEAVA
+159 DSIQEAVS
-167 FLSSVPGVIFATTG
+167 FLSSVSGVIFATTG

-189 QIPEYPKRV
+189 QIPDYQKRV
-198 YARVLPISGVLKK
+198 YARVLPTSNVLKK
-211 CEELGITGSHLIAMQ
+211 CEKLGITGSHLIAMQ
-226 GPFSTEMNALF
+226 GPFSTEMNTLF

-260 MEAARANG
+260 VEAARENG

-273 IRRPEERGISL
+273 IRRPEEDGISL
-284 NEAMKVLKE
+284 EEAMEVLKKADE
-293 TDGRTIGER
+293 GKVGE
-302 EGIESEIA
+302 
-310 SAKSKKN
+310 
-317 IEGVDGENQEKS
+317 
-329 NEVENVPAGEEE
+329 
-341 RKSGT
+341 
-346 DTVELEE
+346 L
-353 RNKIKPSKTQTV
+353 
-365 FVTAQ
+365 
-370 KLACDT
+370 
-376 QKTHLILA
+376 KTHLILA

-416 SAERALQDDL
+416 SAERALQNDL
-426 LINKEGKIENRQKS
+426 LISKEGKAENRQES
-440 ATAVEKERIPGNI
+440 AAAVEKET
-453 RGSYVKCYKAY
+453 KCYKAY

-469 IRIISEHPEWK
+469 IQIVSKHPEWK

-493 SGASKMAERLREAG
+493 SGASRMAERLREAG

-513 PGISCISYLAARLGT
+513 PGTSCVSYLAARLGT

-543 PVERVMKHL
+543 SVDRVMKRL
-552 CDPEEA
+552 CDPEEPA
-558 ANRAFI
+558 KRAFI

-574 FCKRLTQAGY
+574 FCERLTQAGY
-584 GSVQVTVG
+584 GNVQVTVG

-609 MGKLEFTDL
+609 MKKLEFADL
-618 SLMQLEVLGK
+618 SLILLEVTDE
-628 IKRGQTEVPNKEK
+628 IKNVKQLKRFEQEDKRLLS
-641 IADDDN
+641 ADS
-647 IEITNVE
+647 V
-654 KLKMYAQGMVSEKRI
+654 GV
-669 QDVQVT
+669 
-675 ESYKNDKH
+675 
-683 KFVLHTNL
+683 F
-691 CQEIPRIMLAAPKSG
+691 PRIMLAAPKSG

-716 LEILRRRGLNPIA
+716 LEVLRRRGLNPIA

-753 DSFFLPPEG
+753 DSFFMPAEG
-762 VREVLADAAREEKAG
+762 VRKVLVDAVREEQAG

-787 YDGLGGTETA
+787 YDGLGGTETS
-797 ASSWEIAKI
+797 ASSWEIAEI
-806 TDTPAILLLDCK
+806 TDTPAILVLDCK

-832 HFREDSQIA
+832 HFRKKSHIA

-912 VDRVLEVA
+912 VERVLEVA
-920 GMSLEGE
+920 GMLPLRIE
-927 NKEKEKTERIERA
+927 NKEKEKA
-940 EKTRKGSEKISP
+940 ENESMEAESIAKFPACQEQKVTS

-988 RDKKIPEGVNGLLFG
+988 RDKKIPDRVDGLLFG

-1015 ENAAMRESVRR
+1015 KNAAMRESIRR

-1059 GVYPFNA
+1059 GVYPFDA
-1066 YRTDRLRRFGYVR
+1066 YRTNRLRRFGYVR
-1079 LLTPSGQEIHGHE
+1079 LLTSSGQEIHGHE
-1092 FHYWESEE
+1092 FHYWESED

-1121 KGAQIGGFPHLY
+1121 KGGQIGGFPHLY
-1133 YASCPEFLRGW
+1133 YASCPDFLRKW
-1144 LNVCEKYSEDN
+1144 LDVCAKGSQKKYIN
-1155 GDKF
+1155 

>member
-26 PAWVS
+26 EAWVS
-31 VASEYGEELLRE
+31 VASEYGEELLQE
-43 DLLEAENV
+43 ELMESGNAGNPDL
-51 ENAENLVQNHDMNGR
+51 NHNTC
-66 EKSADREGYL
+66 L
-76 AKKNLKNASV
+76 AKKNLKTVQASSV
-86 SSAVKVLRG
+86 IKVLRG
-95 RMDRHQMEEFIRNQG
+95 RMDRYQMEEFIRNQG
-110 IQLVIDATHPHAK
+110 IHLVIDATHPHAR
-123 LVSEEIQEACRQT
+123 LVSEEIQEACGRT
-136 GIRLERCLRA
+136 GVRLERCLRA
-146 EGEQNRGRDWVEV
+146 EGEQNKARDWVEV
-159 DSIQEAVA
+159 DSIQEAVS
-167 FLSSVPGVIFATTG
+167 FLSSVSGVIFATTG

-189 QIPEYPKRV
+189 QIPDYQKRV
-198 YARVLPISGVLKK
+198 YARVLPTSNVLKK
-211 CEELGITGSHLIAMQ
+211 CEKLGITGSHLIAMQ
-226 GPFSTEMNALF
+226 GPFSTEMNTLF

-260 MEAARANG
+260 VEAARENG

-273 IRRPEERGISL
+273 IRRPEEDGISL
-284 NEAMKVLKE
+284 EEAMEVLKKADE
-293 TDGRTIGER
+293 GNVGE
-302 EGIESEIA
+302 
-310 SAKSKKN
+310 
-317 IEGVDGENQEKS
+317 
-329 NEVENVPAGEEE
+329 
-341 RKSGT
+341 
-346 DTVELEE
+346 L
-353 RNKIKPSKTQTV
+353 
-365 FVTAQ
+365 
-370 KLACDT
+370 
-376 QKTHLILA
+376 KTHLILA

-416 SAERALQDDL
+416 SAERALQNDL
-426 LINKEGKIENRQKS
+426 LISKEGKAENRQES
-440 ATAVEKERIPGNI
+440 AAAVEKET
-453 RGSYVKCYKAY
+453 KCYKAY

-469 IRIISEHPEWK
+469 IQIVSEHPEWK

-493 SGASKMAERLREAG
+493 SGASRMAERLREAG

-513 PGISCISYLAARLGT
+513 PGTSCVSYLAARLGT

-543 PVERVMKHL
+543 SVDRVMKRL
-552 CDPEEA
+552 CDPEEPA
-558 ANRAFI
+558 KRAFI

-574 FCKRLTQAGY
+574 FCERLTQAGY
-584 GSVQVTVG
+584 GNVQVTVG

-609 MGKLEFTDL
+609 MKKLEFADL
-618 SLMQLEVLGK
+618 SLMLLEVTDE
-628 IKRGQTEVPNKEK
+628 IKNVKQLKRFEQEDKRLLP
-641 IADDDN
+641 ADS
-647 IEITNVE
+647 V
-654 KLKMYAQGMVSEKRI
+654 GV
-669 QDVQVT
+669 
-675 ESYKNDKH
+675 
-683 KFVLHTNL
+683 F
-691 CQEIPRIMLAAPKSG
+691 PRIMLAAPKSG

-716 LEILRRRGLNPIA
+716 LEVLRRRGLNPIA

-753 DSFFLPPEG
+753 DSFFLPTEG
-762 VREVLADAAREEKAG
+762 VRKVLVDAVREEQAG

-787 YDGLGGTETA
+787 YDGLGGTETS
-797 ASSWEIAKI
+797 ASSWEIAEI
-806 TDTPAILLLDCK
+806 TDTPAILVLDCK

-832 HFREDSQIA
+832 HFRKKSHIA

-912 VDRVLEVA
+912 VERVLEVA
-920 GMSLEGE
+920 GMLPLRIE
-927 NKEKEKTERIERA
+927 NKEKEKA
-940 EKTRKGSEKISP
+940 ENESMEAESIAKFPACQEQKVTS

-988 RDKKIPEGVNGLLFG
+988 RDKKIPDRVDGLLFG

-1015 ENAAMRESVRR
+1015 KNTAMRESIRR

-1059 GVYPFNA
+1059 GVYPFDA
-1066 YRTDRLRRFGYVR
+1066 YRTNRLRRFGYVR
-1079 LLTPSGQEIHGHE
+1079 LLTSSGQEIHGHE
-1092 FHYWESEE
+1092 FHYWESED

-1121 KGAQIGGFPHLY
+1121 KGGQIGGFPHLY
-1133 YASCPEFLRGW
+1133 YASCPDFLRKW
-1144 LNVCEKYSEDN
+1144 LDVCAKGSQKKYIN
-1155 GDKF
+1155 

>member
-26 PAWVS
+26 EAWVS
-31 VASEYGEELLRE
+31 VASEYGEELLQE
-43 DLLEAENV
+43 ELMESGNAGNPDL
-51 ENAENLVQNHDMNGR
+51 NHNTC
-66 EKSADREGYL
+66 L
-76 AKKNLKNASV
+76 AKKNLKTVQASSV
-86 SSAVKVLRG
+86 IKVLRG
-95 RMDRHQMEEFIRNQG
+95 RMDRYQMEEFIRNQG
-110 IQLVIDATHPHAK
+110 IHLVIDATHPHAR
-123 LVSEEIQEACRQT
+123 LVSEEIQEACGRT
-136 GIRLERCLRA
+136 GVRLERCLRA
-146 EGEQNRGRDWVEV
+146 EGEQNKARDWVEV
-159 DSIQEAVA
+159 DSIQEAVS
-167 FLSSVPGVIFATTG
+167 FLSSVSGVIFATTG

-189 QIPEYPKRV
+189 QIPDYQKRV
-198 YARVLPISGVLKK
+198 YARVLPTSNVLKK
-211 CEELGITGSHLIAMQ
+211 CEKLGITGSHLIAMQ
-226 GPFSTEMNALF
+226 GPFSTEMNTLF

-260 MEAARANG
+260 VEAARENG

-273 IRRPEERGISL
+273 IRRPEEDGISL
-284 NEAMKVLKE
+284 EEAMEVLKKADE
-293 TDGRTIGER
+293 GNVGE
-302 EGIESEIA
+302 
-310 SAKSKKN
+310 
-317 IEGVDGENQEKS
+317 
-329 NEVENVPAGEEE
+329 
-341 RKSGT
+341 
-346 DTVELEE
+346 L
-353 RNKIKPSKTQTV
+353 
-365 FVTAQ
+365 
-370 KLACDT
+370 
-376 QKTHLILA
+376 KTHLILA

-416 SAERALQDDL
+416 SAERALQNDL
-426 LINKEGKIENRQKS
+426 LISKEGKAENRQES
-440 ATAVEKERIPGNI
+440 AAAVEKET
-453 RGSYVKCYKAY
+453 KCYKAY

-469 IRIISEHPEWK
+469 IQIVSKHPEWK

-493 SGASKMAERLREAG
+493 SGASRMAERLREAG

-513 PGISCISYLAARLGT
+513 PGTSCVSYLAARLGT

-543 PVERVMKHL
+543 SVDRVMKRL
-552 CDPEEA
+552 CDPEEPA
-558 ANRAFI
+558 KRAFI

-574 FCKRLTQAGY
+574 FCERLTQAGY
-584 GSVQVTVG
+584 GNVQVTVG

-609 MGKLEFTDL
+609 MRKLEFADL
-618 SLMQLEVLGK
+618 SLMLLEVTDE
-628 IKRGQTEVPNKEK
+628 IKNVKQLKRFEQEDKRLLP
-641 IADDDN
+641 ADS
-647 IEITNVE
+647 V
-654 KLKMYAQGMVSEKRI
+654 GV
-669 QDVQVT
+669 
-675 ESYKNDKH
+675 
-683 KFVLHTNL
+683 F
-691 CQEIPRIMLAAPKSG
+691 PRIMLAAPKSG

-716 LEILRRRGLNPIA
+716 LEVLRRRGLNPIA

-753 DSFFLPPEG
+753 DSFFLPTESVRKVLVDA
-762 VREVLADAAREEKAG
+762 VREEQAG

-787 YDGLGGTETA
+787 YDGLGGTETS
-797 ASSWEIAKI
+797 ASSWEIAEI
-806 TDTPAILLLDCK
+806 TDTPAILVLDCK

-832 HFREDSQIA
+832 HFRKKSHIA

-912 VDRVLEVA
+912 VERVLEVA
-920 GMSLEGE
+920 GMLPLRIE
-927 NKEKEKTERIERA
+927 NKEKEKA
-940 EKTRKGSEKISP
+940 ENESMEAESIAKFPACQEQKVTS

-978 GAELVYFSPL
+978 GGELVYFSPL
-988 RDKKIPEGVNGLLFG
+988 RDKKIPDRVDGLLFG

-1015 ENAAMRESVRR
+1015 KNAAMRESIRR

-1059 GVYPFNA
+1059 GVYPFDA
-1066 YRTDRLRRFGYVR
+1066 YRTNRLRRFGYVR
-1079 LLTPSGQEIHGHE
+1079 LLTSSGQEIHGHE
-1092 FHYWESEE
+1092 FHYWESED

-1121 KGAQIGGFPHLY
+1121 KGGQIGGFPHLY
-1133 YASCPEFLRGW
+1133 YASCPDFLRKW
-1144 LNVCEKYSEDN
+1144 LDVCAKGSQQKYIN
-1155 GDKF
+1155 

>member
-26 PAWVS
+26 EAWVS
-31 VASEYGEELLRE
+31 VASEYGEELLQE
-43 DLLEAENV
+43 ELMESGNAGNQDL
-51 ENAENLVQNHDMNGR
+51 NHNTC
-66 EKSADREGYL
+66 L
-76 AKKNLKNASV
+76 AKKNLKTVQASSV
-86 SSAVKVLRG
+86 IKVLRG
-95 RMDRHQMEEFIRNQG
+95 RMDRYQMEEFIRNQG
-110 IQLVIDATHPHAK
+110 IHLVIDATHPHAR
-123 LVSEEIQEACRQT
+123 LVSEEIQEACGRT
-136 GIRLERCLRA
+136 GVRLERCLRA
-146 EGEQNRGRDWVEV
+146 EGEQKKARDWVEV
-159 DSIQEAVA
+159 DSIQEAVS
-167 FLSSVPGVIFATTG
+167 FLSSVSGVIFATTG

-189 QIPEYPKRV
+189 QIPDYQKRV
-198 YARVLPISGVLKK
+198 YARVLPTSNVLKK
-211 CEELGITGSHLIAMQ
+211 CEKLGITGSHLIAMQ
-226 GPFSTEMNALF
+226 GPFSTEMNTLF

-260 MEAARANG
+260 VEAARENG

-273 IRRPEERGISL
+273 IRRPEEDGISL
-284 NEAMKVLKE
+284 EEAMEVLKKADE
-293 TDGRTIGER
+293 GNVGE
-302 EGIESEIA
+302 
-310 SAKSKKN
+310 
-317 IEGVDGENQEKS
+317 
-329 NEVENVPAGEEE
+329 
-341 RKSGT
+341 
-346 DTVELEE
+346 L
-353 RNKIKPSKTQTV
+353 
-365 FVTAQ
+365 
-370 KLACDT
+370 
-376 QKTHLILA
+376 KTHLILA

-416 SAERALQDDL
+416 SAERALQNDL
-426 LINKEGKIENRQKS
+426 LISKEGKAENRQES
-440 ATAVEKERIPGNI
+440 AAAVEKET
-453 RGSYVKCYKAY
+453 KCYKAY

-469 IRIISEHPEWK
+469 IQIVSKHPEWK

-493 SGASKMAERLREAG
+493 SGASRMAERLREAG

-513 PGISCISYLAARLGT
+513 PGTSCVSYLAARLGK

-543 PVERVMKHL
+543 SVDRVMKRL
-552 CDPEEA
+552 CDPEEPA
-558 ANRAFI
+558 KRAFI

-574 FCKRLTQAGY
+574 FCERLTQAGY
-584 GSVQVTVG
+584 GNVQVTVG

-609 MGKLEFTDL
+609 MKKLEFADL
-618 SLMQLEVLGK
+618 SLMLLEVTDE
-628 IKRGQTEVPNKEK
+628 IKNVKQLKRFEQEDKRLLP
-641 IADDDN
+641 ADS
-647 IEITNVE
+647 V
-654 KLKMYAQGMVSEKRI
+654 GV
-669 QDVQVT
+669 
-675 ESYKNDKH
+675 
-683 KFVLHTNL
+683 F
-691 CQEIPRIMLAAPKSG
+691 PRIMLAAPKSG

-716 LEILRRRGLNPIA
+716 LEVLRRRGLNPIA

-753 DSFFLPPEG
+753 DSFFLPAEG
-762 VREVLADAAREEKAG
+762 VRKVLVDAVREEQAE

-787 YDGLGGTETA
+787 YDGLGGTETS
-797 ASSWEIAKI
+797 ASSWEIAEI
-806 TDTPAILLLDCK
+806 TDTPAILVLDCK

-823 AAAMASGFL
+823 VAAMASGFL
-832 HFREDSQIA
+832 HFRKKSHIA

-874 SEEYRMESRHLG
+874 SEEYHMESRHLG

-912 VDRVLEVA
+912 VERVLEVA
-920 GMSLEGE
+920 GMLPLRIE
-927 NKEKEKTERIERA
+927 NKEKEKA
-940 EKTRKGSEKISP
+940 ENESMEAESIAKFPACQEQKVTS

-988 RDKKIPEGVNGLLFG
+988 RDKKIPDRVDGLLFG

-1015 ENAAMRESVRR
+1015 KNAAMRESIRR

-1059 GVYPFNA
+1059 GVYPFDA
-1066 YRTDRLRRFGYVR
+1066 YRTNRLRRFGYVR
-1079 LLTPSGQEIHGHE
+1079 LLTSSGQEIHGHE
-1092 FHYWESEE
+1092 FHYWESED

-1121 KGAQIGGFPHLY
+1121 KGGQIGGFPHLY
-1133 YASCPEFLRGW
+1133 YASCPGFLRKW
-1144 LNVCEKYSEDN
+1144 LDVCAKGSQQEYIN
-1155 GDKF
+1155 

>member
-26 PAWVS
+26 EAWVS
-31 VASEYGEELLRE
+31 VASEYGEELLQE
-43 DLLEAENV
+43 ELMESGNAGNPDL
-51 ENAENLVQNHDMNGR
+51 NHNTC
-66 EKSADREGYL
+66 L
-76 AKKNLKNASV
+76 AKKNLKTVQASSV
-86 SSAVKVLRG
+86 IKVLRG
-95 RMDRHQMEEFIRNQG
+95 RMDRYQMEEFIRNQG
-110 IQLVIDATHPHAK
+110 IHLVIDATHPHAR
-123 LVSEEIQEACRQT
+123 LVSEEIQEACGRT
-136 GIRLERCLRA
+136 GVRLERCLRA
-146 EGEQNRGRDWVEV
+146 EGEQNKARDWVEV
-159 DSIQEAVA
+159 DSIQEAVS
-167 FLSSVPGVIFATTG
+167 FLSSVSGVIFATTG

-189 QIPEYPKRV
+189 QIPDYQKRV
-198 YARVLPISGVLKK
+198 YARVLPTSNVLKK
-211 CEELGITGSHLIAMQ
+211 CEKLGITGSHLIAMQ
-226 GPFSTEMNALF
+226 GPFSTEMNTLF

-260 MEAARANG
+260 MEAARENG

-273 IRRPEERGISL
+273 IRRPEEDGISL
-284 NEAMKVLKE
+284 EEAMEVLKKADE
-293 TDGRTIGER
+293 GNVGER
-302 EGIESEIA
+302 EGRGGEDIEREIA
-310 SAKSKKN
+310 SAKRKKN
-317 IEGVDGENQEKS
+317 IEGVDGENQRKS
-329 NEVENVPAGEEE
+329 NAA
-341 RKSGT
+341 
-346 DTVELEE
+346 EL
-353 RNKIKPSKTQTV
+353 
-365 FVTAQ
+365 
-370 KLACDT
+370 
-376 QKTHLILA
+376 KTHLILA

-416 SAERALQDDL
+416 SAERALQNDL
-426 LINKEGKIENRQKS
+426 LISKEGKAENRQES
-440 ATAVEKERIPGNI
+440 AAAVEKET
-453 RGSYVKCYKAY
+453 KCYKAY

-469 IRIISEHPEWK
+469 IQIVSKHPEWK

-493 SGASKMAERLREAG
+493 SGASRMAERLREAG

-513 PGISCISYLAARLGT
+513 PGTSCVSYLAARLGT

-543 PVERVMKHL
+543 SVDRVMKRL
-552 CDPEEA
+552 CDPEEPA
-558 ANRAFI
+558 KRAFI

-574 FCKRLTQAGY
+574 FCERLTQAGY
-584 GSVQVTVG
+584 GNVQVTVG

-609 MGKLEFTDL
+609 MKKLEFADL
-618 SLMQLEVLGK
+618 SLMLLEVTDE
-628 IKRGQTEVPNKEK
+628 IKNVKQLKRFEQEDKRLLP
-641 IADDDN
+641 ADS
-647 IEITNVE
+647 V
-654 KLKMYAQGMVSEKRI
+654 GV
-669 QDVQVT
+669 
-675 ESYKNDKH
+675 
-683 KFVLHTNL
+683 F
-691 CQEIPRIMLAAPKSG
+691 PRIMLAAPKSG

-716 LEILRRRGLNPIA
+716 LEVLRRRGLNPIA

-753 DSFFLPPEG
+753 DSFFLPTEG
-762 VREVLADAAREEKAG
+762 VRKVLVDAVREEQAG

-787 YDGLGGTETA
+787 YDGLGGTETS
-797 ASSWEIAKI
+797 ASSWEIAEI
-806 TDTPAILLLDCK
+806 TDTPAILVLDCK

-832 HFREDSQIA
+832 HFRKKSHIA

-912 VDRVLEVA
+912 VERVLEVA
-920 GMSLEGE
+920 GMLPLRIE
-927 NKEKEKTERIERA
+927 NKEKEKA
-940 EKTRKGSEKISP
+940 ENESMEAESIAKFPACQEQKVTS

-988 RDKKIPEGVNGLLFG
+988 RDKKIPDRVDGLLFG

-1015 ENAAMRESVRR
+1015 KNAAMRESIRR

-1059 GVYPFNA
+1059 GVYPFDA
-1066 YRTDRLRRFGYVR
+1066 YRTNRLRRFGYVR
-1079 LLTPSGQEIHGHE
+1079 LLTSSGQEIHGHE
-1092 FHYWESEE
+1092 FHYWESED
-1100 PGTDWEAVK
+1100 PGTNWEAVK

-1121 KGAQIGGFPHLY
+1121 KGGQIGGFPHLY
-1133 YASCPEFLRGW
+1133 YASCPDFLRKW
-1144 LNVCEKYSEDN
+1144 LDVCAKGSQKKYIN
-1155 GDKF
+1155 

>member
-26 PAWVS
+26 EAWVS
-31 VASEYGEELLRE
+31 VASEYGEELLQE
-43 DLLEAENV
+43 ELMESGNAGNPDL
-51 ENAENLVQNHDMNGR
+51 NHNTC
-66 EKSADREGYL
+66 L
-76 AKKNLKNASV
+76 AKKNLKTVQASSV
-86 SSAVKVLRG
+86 IKVLRG
-95 RMDRHQMEEFIRNQG
+95 RMDRYQMEEFIRNQG
-110 IQLVIDATHPHAK
+110 IHLVIDATHPHAR
-123 LVSEEIQEACRQT
+123 LVSEEIQEACGRT
-136 GIRLERCLRA
+136 GVRLERCLRA
-146 EGEQNRGRDWVEV
+146 EGEQNKARDWVEV
-159 DSIQEAVA
+159 DSIQEAVS
-167 FLSSVPGVIFATTG
+167 FLSSVSGVIFATTG

-189 QIPEYPKRV
+189 QIPDYQKRV
-198 YARVLPISGVLKK
+198 YARVLPTSNVLKK
-211 CEELGITGSHLIAMQ
+211 CEKLGITGSHLIAMQ
-226 GPFSTEMNALF
+226 GPFSTEMNTLF

-260 MEAARANG
+260 VEAARENG

-273 IRRPEERGISL
+273 IRRPEEDGISL
-284 NEAMKVLKE
+284 EEAMEVLKKADE
-293 TDGRTIGER
+293 GNVGE
-302 EGIESEIA
+302 
-310 SAKSKKN
+310 
-317 IEGVDGENQEKS
+317 
-329 NEVENVPAGEEE
+329 
-341 RKSGT
+341 
-346 DTVELEE
+346 L
-353 RNKIKPSKTQTV
+353 
-365 FVTAQ
+365 
-370 KLACDT
+370 
-376 QKTHLILA
+376 KTHLILA

-416 SAERALQDDL
+416 SAERALQNDL
-426 LINKEGKIENRQKS
+426 LISKEGKAENRQES
-440 ATAVEKERIPGNI
+440 AAAVEKET
-453 RGSYVKCYKAY
+453 KCYKAY

-469 IRIISEHPEWK
+469 IQIVSKHPEWK

-493 SGASKMAERLREAG
+493 SGASRMAERLREAG

-513 PGISCISYLAARLGT
+513 PGTSCVSYLAARLGT

-543 PVERVMKHL
+543 SVDRVMKRL
-552 CDPEEA
+552 CDPEEPA
-558 ANRAFI
+558 KRAFI

-574 FCKRLTQAGY
+574 FCERLTQAGY
-584 GSVQVTVG
+584 GNVQVTVG

-609 MGKLEFTDL
+609 MKKLEFADL
-618 SLMQLEVLGK
+618 SLMLLEVTDE
-628 IKRGQTEVPNKEK
+628 IKNVKQLKRFEQEDKRLLP
-641 IADDDN
+641 ADS
-647 IEITNVE
+647 V
-654 KLKMYAQGMVSEKRI
+654 GV
-669 QDVQVT
+669 
-675 ESYKNDKH
+675 
-683 KFVLHTNL
+683 F
-691 CQEIPRIMLAAPKSG
+691 PRIMLAAPKSG

-716 LEILRRRGLNPIA
+716 LEVLRRRGLNPIA

-753 DSFFLPPEG
+753 DSFFLPAEG
-762 VREVLADAAREEKAG
+762 VRKVLVDAVREEQAG

-787 YDGLGGTETA
+787 YDGLGGTETS
-797 ASSWEIAKI
+797 ASSWEIAEI
-806 TDTPAILLLDCK
+806 TDTPAILVLDCK

-832 HFREDSQIA
+832 HFRKKSHIA

-920 GMSLEGE
+920 GMLPLRIE
-927 NKEKEKTERIERA
+927 NKEKEKA
-940 EKTRKGSEKISP
+940 ENESMEAESIAKFPACQEQKVTS

-988 RDKKIPEGVNGLLFG
+988 RDKKIPDRVDGLLFG

-1015 ENAAMRESVRR
+1015 KNAAMRESIRR

-1059 GVYPFNA
+1059 GVYPFDA
-1066 YRTDRLRRFGYVR
+1066 YRTNRLRRFGYVR
-1079 LLTPSGQEIHGHE
+1079 LLTSSGQEIHGHE
-1092 FHYWESEE
+1092 FHYWESED

-1121 KGAQIGGFPHLY
+1121 KGGQIGGFPHLY
-1133 YASCPEFLRGW
+1133 YASCPDFLRKW
-1144 LNVCEKYSEDN
+1144 LDVCAKGSQQKYIN
-1155 GDKF
+1155 

>member
-26 PAWVS
+26 EAWVS
-31 VASEYGEELLRE
+31 VASEYGEELLQE
-43 DLLEAENV
+43 ELMESGNAGNQDL
-51 ENAENLVQNHDMNGR
+51 NHNTC
-66 EKSADREGYL
+66 L
-76 AKKNLKNASV
+76 AKKNLKTVQASSV
-86 SSAVKVLRG
+86 IKVLRG
-95 RMDRHQMEEFIRNQG
+95 RMDRYQMEEFIRNQG
-110 IQLVIDATHPHAK
+110 IHLVIDATHPHAR
-123 LVSEEIQEACRQT
+123 LVSEEIQEACGRT
-136 GIRLERCLRA
+136 GVRLERCLRA
-146 EGEQNRGRDWVEV
+146 EGEQNKARDWVEV
-159 DSIQEAVA
+159 DSIQEAVS
-167 FLSSVPGVIFATTG
+167 FLSSVSGVIFATTG

-189 QIPEYPKRV
+189 QIPDYQKRV
-198 YARVLPISGVLKK
+198 YARVLPTSNVLKK
-211 CEELGITGSHLIAMQ
+211 CEKLGITGSHLIAMQ
-226 GPFSTEMNALF
+226 GPFSTEMNTLF

-260 MEAARANG
+260 VEAARENG

-273 IRRPEERGISL
+273 IRRPEEDGISL
-284 NEAMKVLKE
+284 EEAMEVLKKADE
-293 TDGRTIGER
+293 GNVGE
-302 EGIESEIA
+302 
-310 SAKSKKN
+310 
-317 IEGVDGENQEKS
+317 
-329 NEVENVPAGEEE
+329 
-341 RKSGT
+341 
-346 DTVELEE
+346 L
-353 RNKIKPSKTQTV
+353 
-365 FVTAQ
+365 
-370 KLACDT
+370 
-376 QKTHLILA
+376 KTHLILA

-416 SAERALQDDL
+416 SAERALQNDL
-426 LINKEGKIENRQKS
+426 LISKEGKAENRQES
-440 ATAVEKERIPGNI
+440 AAAVEKET
-453 RGSYVKCYKAY
+453 KCYKAY

-469 IRIISEHPEWK
+469 IQIVSKHPEWK

-493 SGASKMAERLREAG
+493 SGASRMAERLREAG

-513 PGISCISYLAARLGT
+513 PGTSCVSYLSARLGT

-543 PVERVMKHL
+543 SVDRVMKRL
-552 CDPEEA
+552 CDPEEPA
-558 ANRAFI
+558 KRAFI

-574 FCKRLTQAGY
+574 FCERLTQAGY
-584 GSVQVTVG
+584 GNVQVTVG

-609 MGKLEFTDL
+609 MKKLEFADL
-618 SLMQLEVLGK
+618 SLMLLEVTDE
-628 IKRGQTEVPNKEK
+628 IKNVKQLKRFEQEDKRLLP
-641 IADDDN
+641 ADS
-647 IEITNVE
+647 V
-654 KLKMYAQGMVSEKRI
+654 GV
-669 QDVQVT
+669 
-675 ESYKNDKH
+675 
-683 KFVLHTNL
+683 F
-691 CQEIPRIMLAAPKSG
+691 PRIMLAAPKSG

-716 LEILRRRGLNPIA
+716 LEVLRRRGLNPIA

-753 DSFFLPPEG
+753 DSFFLPAEG
-762 VREVLADAAREEKAG
+762 VRKVLVDAVREEQAE

-787 YDGLGGTETA
+787 YDGLGGTETS
-797 ASSWEIAKI
+797 ASSWEIAEI
-806 TDTPAILLLDCK
+806 TDTPAILVLDCK

-832 HFREDSQIA
+832 HFRKKSHIA

-846 RVSSMYYERLAAA
+846 RVSSIYYERLAAA

-912 VDRVLEVA
+912 VERVLEVA
-920 GMSLEGE
+920 GMLPLRIE
-927 NKEKEKTERIERA
+927 NKEKEKA
-940 EKTRKGSEKISP
+940 ENESMEAESIAKFPACQEQKVTS

-988 RDKKIPEGVNGLLFG
+988 RDKKIPDRVDGLLFG

-1015 ENAAMRESVRR
+1015 KNAAMRESIRR

-1059 GVYPFNA
+1059 GVYPFDA
-1066 YRTDRLRRFGYVR
+1066 YRTNRLRRFGYVR
-1079 LLTPSGQEIHGHE
+1079 LLTSSGQEIHGHE
-1092 FHYWESEE
+1092 FHYWESED

-1121 KGAQIGGFPHLY
+1121 KGGQIGGFPHLY
-1133 YASCPEFLRGW
+1133 YASCPDFLRKW
-1144 LNVCEKYSEDN
+1144 LDVCAKGSQQKYIN
-1155 GDKF
+1155 

>member
-26 PAWVS
+26 EAWVS
-31 VASEYGEELLRE
+31 VASEYGEELLQE
-43 DLLEAENV
+43 ELMESGNAGNPDL
-51 ENAENLVQNHDMNGR
+51 NHNTC
-66 EKSADREGYL
+66 L
-76 AKKNLKNASV
+76 AKKNLKTVQASSV
-86 SSAVKVLRG
+86 IKVLRG
-95 RMDRHQMEEFIRNQG
+95 RMDRYQMEEFIRNQG
-110 IQLVIDATHPHAK
+110 IHLVIDATHPHAR
-123 LVSEEIQEACRQT
+123 LVSEEIQEACGRT
-136 GIRLERCLRA
+136 GVRLERCLRA
-146 EGEQNRGRDWVEV
+146 EDEQNKARDWVEV
-159 DSIQEAVA
+159 DSIQEAVS
-167 FLSSVPGVIFATTG
+167 FLSSVSGVIFATTG
-181 SKELEALC
+181 SKELEVLC
-189 QIPEYPKRV
+189 QIPDYQKRV
-198 YARVLPISGVLKK
+198 YARVLPTSNVLKK
-211 CEELGITGSHLIAMQ
+211 CEKLGITGSHLIAMQ
-226 GPFSTEMNALF
+226 GPFSTEMNTLF

-260 MEAARANG
+260 VEAARENG

-273 IRRPEERGISL
+273 IRRPEEDGISL
-284 NEAMKVLKE
+284 EEAMEVLKKADE
-293 TDGRTIGER
+293 GKVGE
-302 EGIESEIA
+302 
-310 SAKSKKN
+310 
-317 IEGVDGENQEKS
+317 
-329 NEVENVPAGEEE
+329 
-341 RKSGT
+341 
-346 DTVELEE
+346 L
-353 RNKIKPSKTQTV
+353 
-365 FVTAQ
+365 
-370 KLACDT
+370 
-376 QKTHLILA
+376 KTHLILA

-416 SAERALQDDL
+416 SAERALQNDL
-426 LINKEGKIENRQKS
+426 LISKEGKAENRQES
-440 ATAVEKERIPGNI
+440 AAAVEKER
-453 RGSYVKCYKAY
+453 KCYKAY

-469 IRIISEHPEWK
+469 IQIVSKHPEWK

-493 SGASKMAERLREAG
+493 SGASRMAERLREAG

-513 PGISCISYLAARLGT
+513 PGTSCVSYLAARLGT

-543 PVERVMKHL
+543 SVDRVMKRL
-552 CDPEEA
+552 CDPEEPA
-558 ANRAFI
+558 KRAFI

-574 FCKRLTQAGY
+574 FCERLTQAGY
-584 GSVQVTVG
+584 GNVQVTVG

-609 MGKLEFTDL
+609 MKKLEFADL
-618 SLMQLEVLGK
+618 SLILLEVTDE
-628 IKRGQTEVPNKEK
+628 IKNVKQLKRFEQEDKRLLP
-641 IADDDN
+641 ADS
-647 IEITNVE
+647 V
-654 KLKMYAQGMVSEKRI
+654 GV
-669 QDVQVT
+669 
-675 ESYKNDKH
+675 
-683 KFVLHTNL
+683 F
-691 CQEIPRIMLAAPKSG
+691 PRIMLAAPKSG

-716 LEILRRRGLNPIA
+716 LEVLRRRGLNPIA

-753 DSFFLPPEG
+753 DSFFLPAEG
-762 VREVLADAAREEKAG
+762 VRKVLVDAVREEQAG

-787 YDGLGGTETA
+787 YDGLGGTETS
-797 ASSWEIAKI
+797 ASSWEIAEI
-806 TDTPAILLLDCK
+806 TDTPAILVLDCK

-832 HFREDSQIA
+832 HFRKKSHIA

-920 GMSLEGE
+920 GMLPLRIE
-927 NKEKEKTERIERA
+927 NKEKEKA
-940 EKTRKGSEKISP
+940 ENESMEAESIAKFPACQEQKVTS

-988 RDKKIPEGVNGLLFG
+988 RDKKIPDRVDGLLFG

-1015 ENAAMRESVRR
+1015 KNAAMRESIRR

-1059 GVYPFNA
+1059 GVYPFDA
-1066 YRTDRLRRFGYVR
+1066 YRTNRLRRFGYVR
-1079 LLTPSGQEIHGHE
+1079 LLTSSGQEIHGHE
-1092 FHYWESEE
+1092 FHYWESED

-1121 KGAQIGGFPHLY
+1121 KGGQIGGFPHLY
-1133 YASCPEFLRGW
+1133 YASCPDFLRKW
-1144 LNVCEKYSEDN
+1144 LDVCAKGSQQKYIN
-1155 GDKF
+1155 

>member
-26 PAWVS
+26 EAWVS
-31 VASEYGEELLRE
+31 VASEYGEELLQE
-43 DLLEAENV
+43 ELMESGNAGNPDL
-51 ENAENLVQNHDMNGR
+51 NHNTC
-66 EKSADREGYL
+66 L
-76 AKKNLKNASV
+76 AKKNLKTVQASSV
-86 SSAVKVLRG
+86 IKVLRG
-95 RMDRHQMEEFIRNQG
+95 RMDRYQMEEFIRNQG
-110 IQLVIDATHPHAK
+110 IHLVIDATHPHAR
-123 LVSEEIQEACRQT
+123 LVSEEIQEACGRT
-136 GIRLERCLRA
+136 GVRLERCLRA
-146 EGEQNRGRDWVEV
+146 EGEQNKARDWVEV
-159 DSIQEAVA
+159 DSIQEAVS
-167 FLSSVPGVIFATTG
+167 FLSSVSGVIFATTG
-181 SKELEALC
+181 SKELETLC
-189 QIPEYPKRV
+189 QIPDYQKRV
-198 YARVLPISGVLKK
+198 YARVLPTSNVLKK
-211 CEELGITGSHLIAMQ
+211 CEKLGITGSHLIAMQ
-226 GPFSTEMNALF
+226 GPFSTEMNTLF

-260 MEAARANG
+260 VEAARENG

-273 IRRPEERGISL
+273 IRRPEEDGISL
-284 NEAMKVLKE
+284 EEAMEVLKKADE
-293 TDGRTIGER
+293 GKVGE
-302 EGIESEIA
+302 
-310 SAKSKKN
+310 
-317 IEGVDGENQEKS
+317 
-329 NEVENVPAGEEE
+329 
-341 RKSGT
+341 
-346 DTVELEE
+346 L
-353 RNKIKPSKTQTV
+353 
-365 FVTAQ
+365 
-370 KLACDT
+370 
-376 QKTHLILA
+376 KTHLILA

-416 SAERALQDDL
+416 SAERALQNDL
-426 LINKEGKIENRQKS
+426 LISKEGKAENRQES
-440 ATAVEKERIPGNI
+440 AAAVEKER
-453 RGSYVKCYKAY
+453 KCYKAY

-469 IRIISEHPEWK
+469 IQIVSKHPEWK

-493 SGASKMAERLREAG
+493 SGASRMAERLREAG

-513 PGISCISYLAARLGT
+513 PGTSCVSYLAARLGT

-543 PVERVMKHL
+543 SVDRVMKRL
-552 CDPEEA
+552 CDPEEPA
-558 ANRAFI
+558 KRAFI

-574 FCKRLTQAGY
+574 FCERLTQAGY
-584 GSVQVTVG
+584 GNVQVTVG

-609 MGKLEFTDL
+609 MKKLEFADL
-618 SLMQLEVLGK
+618 SLILLEVTDE
-628 IKRGQTEVPNKEK
+628 IKNVKQLKRFEQEDKRLLP
-641 IADDDN
+641 ADS
-647 IEITNVE
+647 V
-654 KLKMYAQGMVSEKRI
+654 GV
-669 QDVQVT
+669 
-675 ESYKNDKH
+675 
-683 KFVLHTNL
+683 F
-691 CQEIPRIMLAAPKSG
+691 PRIMLAAPKSG

-716 LEILRRRGLNPIA
+716 LEVLRRRGLNPIA

-753 DSFFLPPEG
+753 DSFFLPAEG
-762 VREVLADAAREEKAG
+762 VRKVLVDAVREEQAG

-787 YDGLGGTETA
+787 YDGLGGTETS
-797 ASSWEIAKI
+797 ASSWEIAEI
-806 TDTPAILLLDCK
+806 TDTPAILVLDCK

-823 AAAMASGFL
+823 AAAIASGFL
-832 HFREDSQIA
+832 HFREKSHIA

-920 GMSLEGE
+920 GMLPLRIE
-927 NKEKEKTERIERA
+927 NKEKEKA
-940 EKTRKGSEKISP
+940 ENESMEAESIAKFPACQEQKVTS

-988 RDKKIPEGVNGLLFG
+988 RDKKIPDRVDGLLFG

-1015 ENAAMRESVRR
+1015 KNAAMRESIRR

-1059 GVYPFNA
+1059 GVYPFDA
-1066 YRTDRLRRFGYVR
+1066 YRTNRLRRFGYVR
-1079 LLTPSGQEIHGHE
+1079 LLTSSGQEIHGHE
-1092 FHYWESEE
+1092 FHYWESED

-1121 KGAQIGGFPHLY
+1121 KGGQIGGFPHLY
-1133 YASCPEFLRGW
+1133 YASCPDFLRKW
-1144 LNVCEKYSEDN
+1144 LDVCAKGSQKKYIN
-1155 GDKF
+1155 

>member
-26 PAWVS
+26 EAWVS
-31 VASEYGEELLRE
+31 VASEYGEELLQE
-43 DLLEAENV
+43 ELMESGNAGNPDL
-51 ENAENLVQNHDMNGR
+51 NHNTC
-66 EKSADREGYL
+66 L
-76 AKKNLKNASV
+76 AKKNLKTVQASSV
-86 SSAVKVLRG
+86 IKVLRG
-95 RMDRHQMEEFIRNQG
+95 RMDRYQMEEFIRNQG
-110 IQLVIDATHPHAK
+110 IHLVIDATHPHAR
-123 LVSEEIQEACRQT
+123 LVSEEIQEACGRT
-136 GIRLERCLRA
+136 GVRLERCLRA
-146 EGEQNRGRDWVEV
+146 EGEQNKARDWVEV
-159 DSIQEAVA
+159 DSIQEAVS
-167 FLSSVPGVIFATTG
+167 FLSSVSGVIFATTG

-189 QIPEYPKRV
+189 QIPDYQKRV
-198 YARVLPISGVLKK
+198 YARVLPTSNVLKK
-211 CEELGITGSHLIAMQ
+211 CEKLGITGSHLIAMQ
-226 GPFSTEMNALF
+226 GPFSTEMNTLF

-260 MEAARANG
+260 VEAARENG

-273 IRRPEERGISL
+273 IRRPEEDGISL
-284 NEAMKVLKE
+284 EEAMEVLKKADE
-293 TDGRTIGER
+293 GKVGE
-302 EGIESEIA
+302 
-310 SAKSKKN
+310 
-317 IEGVDGENQEKS
+317 
-329 NEVENVPAGEEE
+329 
-341 RKSGT
+341 
-346 DTVELEE
+346 L
-353 RNKIKPSKTQTV
+353 
-365 FVTAQ
+365 
-370 KLACDT
+370 
-376 QKTHLILA
+376 KTHLILA

-416 SAERALQDDL
+416 SAERALQNDL
-426 LINKEGKIENRQKS
+426 LISKEGKTENRQES
-440 ATAVEKERIPGNI
+440 AAAVEKER
-453 RGSYVKCYKAY
+453 KCYKAY

-469 IRIISEHPEWK
+469 IQIVSKHPEWK

-493 SGASKMAERLREAG
+493 SGASRMAERLREAG

-513 PGISCISYLAARLGT
+513 PGTSCVSYLAARLGT

-543 PVERVMKHL
+543 SVDRVMKRL
-552 CDPEEA
+552 CDPEEPA
-558 ANRAFI
+558 KRAFI

-574 FCKRLTQAGY
+574 FCERLTQAGY
-584 GSVQVTVG
+584 GNVQVTVG

-609 MGKLEFTDL
+609 MKKLEFADL
-618 SLMQLEVLGK
+618 SLMLLEVTDE
-628 IKRGQTEVPNKEK
+628 IKNVKQLKRFEQEDKRLLP
-641 IADDDN
+641 ADS
-647 IEITNVE
+647 V
-654 KLKMYAQGMVSEKRI
+654 GV
-669 QDVQVT
+669 
-675 ESYKNDKH
+675 
-683 KFVLHTNL
+683 F
-691 CQEIPRIMLAAPKSG
+691 PRIMLAAPKSG

-716 LEILRRRGLNPIA
+716 LEVLRRRGLNPIA

-753 DSFFLPPEG
+753 DSFFLPAEG
-762 VREVLADAAREEKAG
+762 VRKVLVDAVREEQAG

-787 YDGLGGTETA
+787 YDGLGGTETS
-797 ASSWEIAKI
+797 ASSWEIAEI
-806 TDTPAILLLDCK
+806 TDTPAILVLDCK

-832 HFREDSQIA
+832 HFRKKSHIA

-920 GMSLEGE
+920 GMLPLRIE
-927 NKEKEKTERIERA
+927 NKEKEKA
-940 EKTRKGSEKISP
+940 ENESMEAESIAKFPACQEQKVTS

-988 RDKKIPEGVNGLLFG
+988 RDKKIPDRVDGLLFG

-1015 ENAAMRESVRR
+1015 KNAAMRESIRR

-1059 GVYPFNA
+1059 GVYPFDA
-1066 YRTDRLRRFGYVR
+1066 YRTNRLRRFGYVR
-1079 LLTPSGQEIHGHE
+1079 LLTSSGQEIHGHE
-1092 FHYWESEE
+1092 FHYWESED

-1121 KGAQIGGFPHLY
+1121 KGGQIGGFPHLY
-1133 YASCPEFLRGW
+1133 YASCPDFLRKW
-1144 LNVCEKYSEDN
+1144 LDVCAKGSQKKYIN
-1155 GDKF
+1155 

>member
-26 PAWVS
+26 EAWVS
-31 VASEYGEELLRE
+31 VASEYGEELLQE
-43 DLLEAENV
+43 ELMESGNAGNPDL
-51 ENAENLVQNHDMNGR
+51 NHNTC
-66 EKSADREGYL
+66 L
-76 AKKNLKNASV
+76 AKKNLKTVQASSV
-86 SSAVKVLRG
+86 IKVLRG
-95 RMDRHQMEEFIRNQG
+95 RMDRYQMEEFIRNQG
-110 IQLVIDATHPHAK
+110 IHLVIDATHPHAR
-123 LVSEEIQEACRQT
+123 LVSEEIQEACGRT
-136 GIRLERCLRA
+136 GVRLERCLRA
-146 EGEQNRGRDWVEV
+146 EGEQNKARDWVEV
-159 DSIQEAVA
+159 DSIQEAVS
-167 FLSSVPGVIFATTG
+167 FLSSVSGVIFATTG

-189 QIPEYPKRV
+189 QIPDYQKRV
-198 YARVLPISGVLKK
+198 YARVLPTSNVLKK
-211 CEELGITGSHLIAMQ
+211 CEKLGITGSHLIAMQ
-226 GPFSTEMNALF
+226 GPFSTEMNTLF

-260 MEAARANG
+260 VEAARENG

-273 IRRPEERGISL
+273 IRRPEEDGISL
-284 NEAMKVLKE
+284 EEAMEVLKKADE
-293 TDGRTIGER
+293 GNVGE
-302 EGIESEIA
+302 
-310 SAKSKKN
+310 
-317 IEGVDGENQEKS
+317 
-329 NEVENVPAGEEE
+329 
-341 RKSGT
+341 
-346 DTVELEE
+346 L
-353 RNKIKPSKTQTV
+353 
-365 FVTAQ
+365 
-370 KLACDT
+370 
-376 QKTHLILA
+376 KTHLILA

-416 SAERALQDDL
+416 SAERALQNDL
-426 LINKEGKIENRQKS
+426 LISKEGKAENRQES
-440 ATAVEKERIPGNI
+440 AAAVEKER
-453 RGSYVKCYKAY
+453 KCYKAY

-469 IRIISEHPEWK
+469 IQIVSEHPEWK

-493 SGASKMAERLREAG
+493 SGASRMAERLREAG

-513 PGISCISYLAARLGT
+513 PGTSCVSYLAARLGT

-543 PVERVMKHL
+543 SVDRVMKRL
-552 CDPEEA
+552 CDPEEPA
-558 ANRAFI
+558 KRAFI

-574 FCKRLTQAGY
+574 FCERLTQAGY
-584 GSVQVTVG
+584 GNVQVTVG

-609 MGKLEFTDL
+609 MRKLEFADL
-618 SLMQLEVLGK
+618 SLMLLEVTDE
-628 IKRGQTEVPNKEK
+628 IKNVKQLKRFEQEDKRLLS
-641 IADDDN
+641 ADS
-647 IEITNVE
+647 V
-654 KLKMYAQGMVSEKRI
+654 GV
-669 QDVQVT
+669 
-675 ESYKNDKH
+675 
-683 KFVLHTNL
+683 F
-691 CQEIPRIMLAAPKSG
+691 PRIMLAAPKSG

-753 DSFFLPPEG
+753 DSFFLPTEG
-762 VREVLADAAREEKAG
+762 VRKVLVDAVREEQAG

-787 YDGLGGTETA
+787 YDGLGGTETS
-797 ASSWEIAKI
+797 ASSWEIAEI
-806 TDTPAILLLDCK
+806 TDTPAILVLDCK

-832 HFREDSQIA
+832 HFRKKSHIA

-912 VDRVLEVA
+912 VERVLEVA
-920 GMSLEGE
+920 GMLPLRIE
-927 NKEKEKTERIERA
+927 NKEKEKA
-940 EKTRKGSEKISP
+940 ENESMEAESIAKFPACQEQKVTS

-988 RDKKIPEGVNGLLFG
+988 RDKKIPDRVDGLLFG

-1015 ENAAMRESVRR
+1015 KNAAMRESIRR

-1059 GVYPFNA
+1059 GVYPFDA
-1066 YRTDRLRRFGYVR
+1066 YRTNRLRRFGYVR
-1079 LLTPSGQEIHGHE
+1079 LLTSSGQEIHGHE
-1092 FHYWESEE
+1092 FHYWESED

-1121 KGAQIGGFPHLY
+1121 KGGQIGGFPHLY
-1133 YASCPEFLRGW
+1133 YASCPDFLRKW
-1144 LNVCEKYSEDN
+1144 LDVCAKGSQKKYIN
-1155 GDKF
+1155 

>member
-26 PAWVS
+26 EAWVS
-31 VASEYGEELLRE
+31 VASEYGEELLQE
-43 DLLEAENV
+43 ELMESGNAGNPDL
-51 ENAENLVQNHDMNGR
+51 NHNTC
-66 EKSADREGYL
+66 L
-76 AKKNLKNASV
+76 AKKNLKTVQASSV
-86 SSAVKVLRG
+86 IKVLRG
-95 RMDRHQMEEFIRNQG
+95 RMDRYQMEEFIRNQG
-110 IQLVIDATHPHAK
+110 IHLVIDATHPHAR
-123 LVSEEIQEACRQT
+123 LVSEEIQEACGRT
-136 GIRLERCLRA
+136 GVRLERCLRA
-146 EGEQNRGRDWVEV
+146 EGEQNKARDWVEV
-159 DSIQEAVA
+159 DSIQEAVS
-167 FLSSVPGVIFATTG
+167 FLSSVSGVIFATTG

-189 QIPEYPKRV
+189 QIPDYQKRV
-198 YARVLPISGVLKK
+198 YARVLPTSNVLRK
-211 CEELGITGSHLIAMQ
+211 CEKMGITGSHLIAMQ
-226 GPFSTEMNALF
+226 GPFSTEMNTLF

-260 MEAARANG
+260 VEAARENG

-273 IRRPEERGISL
+273 IRRPEEDGISL
-284 NEAMKVLKE
+284 EEAMEVLKKADE
-293 TDGRTIGER
+293 GNVGE
-302 EGIESEIA
+302 
-310 SAKSKKN
+310 
-317 IEGVDGENQEKS
+317 
-329 NEVENVPAGEEE
+329 
-341 RKSGT
+341 
-346 DTVELEE
+346 L
-353 RNKIKPSKTQTV
+353 
-365 FVTAQ
+365 
-370 KLACDT
+370 
-376 QKTHLILA
+376 KTHLILA

-416 SAERALQDDL
+416 SAERALQNDL
-426 LINKEGKIENRQKS
+426 LISKEGKAENRQES
-440 ATAVEKERIPGNI
+440 AAAVEKET
-453 RGSYVKCYKAY
+453 KCYKAY

-469 IRIISEHPEWK
+469 IQIVSKHPEWK

-493 SGASKMAERLREAG
+493 SGASRMAERLREAG

-513 PGISCISYLAARLGT
+513 PGTSCVSYLSARLGT

-543 PVERVMKHL
+543 SVDRVMKRL
-552 CDPEEA
+552 CDPEEPA
-558 ANRAFI
+558 KRAFI

-574 FCKRLTQAGY
+574 FCERLTQAGY
-584 GSVQVTVG
+584 GNVQVTVG

-609 MGKLEFTDL
+609 MKKLEFADL
-618 SLMQLEVLGK
+618 SLMLLEVTDE
-628 IKRGQTEVPNKEK
+628 IKNVKQLKRFEQEDKRLLP
-641 IADDDN
+641 ADS
-647 IEITNVE
+647 V
-654 KLKMYAQGMVSEKRI
+654 GV
-669 QDVQVT
+669 
-675 ESYKNDKH
+675 
-683 KFVLHTNL
+683 F
-691 CQEIPRIMLAAPKSG
+691 PRIMLAAPKSG

-716 LEILRRRGLNPIA
+716 LEVLRRRGLNPIA

-753 DSFFLPPEG
+753 DSFFLPAEG
-762 VREVLADAAREEKAG
+762 VRKVLVDAVREEQAE

-787 YDGLGGTETA
+787 YDGLGGTETS
-797 ASSWEIAKI
+797 ASSWEIAEI
-806 TDTPAILLLDCK
+806 TDTPAILVLDCK

-832 HFREDSQIA
+832 HFRKKSHIA

-912 VDRVLEVA
+912 VERVLEVA
-920 GMSLEGE
+920 GMLPLRIE
-927 NKEKEKTERIERA
+927 NKEKEKA
-940 EKTRKGSEKISP
+940 ENESMGAESIAQFPACQEQKVTS

-988 RDKKIPEGVNGLLFG
+988 RDKKIPDRVDGLLFG

-1015 ENAAMRESVRR
+1015 KNAAMRESIRR

-1059 GVYPFNA
+1059 GVYPFDA
-1066 YRTDRLRRFGYVR
+1066 YRTNRLRRFGYVR
-1079 LLTPSGQEIHGHE
+1079 LLTSSGQEIHGHE
-1092 FHYWESEE
+1092 FHYWESED

-1121 KGAQIGGFPHLY
+1121 KGGQIGGFPHLY
-1133 YASCPEFLRGW
+1133 YASCPDFLRKW
-1144 LNVCEKYSEDN
+1144 LDVCAKGSQKKYIN
-1155 GDKF
+1155 